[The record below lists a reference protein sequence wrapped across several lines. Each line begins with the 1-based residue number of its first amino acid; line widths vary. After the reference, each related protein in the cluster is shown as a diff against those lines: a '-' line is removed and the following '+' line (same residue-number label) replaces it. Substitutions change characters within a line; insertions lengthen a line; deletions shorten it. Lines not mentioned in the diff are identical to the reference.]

1 MMNNKIKINK
11 KELLSALKKDLQ
23 AASTFR
29 EDEDIKIAKR
39 VSEYQGKPYG
49 NEQKGKSAIVSLDIK
64 RQSEWAHAALVDPF
78 VGTTDVIKCT
88 PVTWEDREAARQ
100 NELLLNTQFC
110 RQFDRYN
117 FMTTAIKVLD
127 IEATCVVQT
136 GWEYD
141 DEKIEVEREI
151 VEVDALTGEEYI
163 IIEKIEETKV
173 LTNRPTAIV
182 RRNEDV
188 YVDPTCMGDHDK
200 MQFVIVRYETDL
212 STLRQD
218 GRYKNLDTIQVGSE
232 DANSHDDYETKYGK
246 ISSFTFEDNP
256 RKKMVM
262 YEYWGNYDIND
273 DGIAEPI
280 VCAWVGSTVIRLEL
294 NPYPDKKPPFII
306 VPFNKIPFE
315 IYGESNADL
324 ISDNQK
330 IKTAI
335 TRGIIDNM
343 NQSNNGMIGIKKGS
357 LDPGNREK
365 FMKGKPFEFNGSPSD
380 FWQGS
385 FNNIPGSAFDM
396 LALMN
401 NEIES
406 ITGIKSFSGGI
417 TGSSLGNMLDI
428 TTDIPMID
436 GSFKKLADIVDGD
449 VLIGS
454 NGEGTTVLKAHDIKL
469 PKVAYDMVFGNGS
482 VVKSGGEH
490 LWTVKVEG
498 GSHKLREWT
507 TMDADEVYKYVSLGK
522 RVVVPAIKEVRSGT
536 PTGNSIDPYV
546 LGFWLGDGMSHS
558 ARITTADLE
567 IVTFFNEAG
576 YDCVEVKDSSKTGKA
591 KMYDVY
597 KTGHLPQRDP
607 KTGQYISTGSLHSE
621 LRDLGVF
628 ARYGGEKHIP
638 EEYFTATYDEKLELI
653 RGLMDSDGFAHS
665 GAFVQFA
672 QGECRLKN
680 DFIRLIESIGLK
692 ASVIRRDKNVRNK
705 QKLDLHARTDCKLI
719 LATKDSYEIGFT
731 PWSNPFKLTRKAT
744 KWKLPRRQ
752 TVAISS
758 MTIVDKVP
766 MRCLTVD
773 SEDKLFAVTD
783 KYTLTHNTATGA
795 RGALDATSTRRLNI
809 VRNIAENLVK
819 PLMRKWMAYNAEFLE
834 ESEVVRITNEEF
846 VEVRRDDLAGKIDI
860 DITVSTQE
868 DNAARAQELG
878 FLLQTLGSSLPF
890 DMTRMIMAEIAK
902 LSKLPTLE
910 KSILE
915 YKQEPDPVQQKMQEL
930 QLAKLEAEIQRLKAD
945 AMHKI
950 ASSQENEADKE
961 EKMAQAQ
968 LKRAQAR
975 KAESEADMVDLNFMK
990 ADEQIDEQNALEKE
1004 LMKFEMEMER
1014 KQFDALH
1021 QLNIID
1027 KQISHGSKNEQ
1038 IGVGK

>member
-29 EDEDIKIAKR
+29 EDEDIKIARR

-78 VGTTDVIKCT
+78 VGAADVIKCT

-117 FMTTAIKVLD
+117 FMTNAIKVLD
-127 IEATCVVQT
+127 MEATCVIQT
-136 GWEYD
+136 GWEYE
-141 DEKIEVEREI
+141 DEQVEVEREI
-151 VEVDALTGEEYI
+151 VEVDEITGEEYI
-163 IIEKIEETKV
+163 AIESIEETKV
-173 LTNRPTAIV
+173 LTNRPTAVV

-212 STLRQD
+212 STLKQD
-218 GRYKNLDTIQVGSE
+218 GRYKNLDKIQVGSE
-232 DANSHDDYETKYGK
+232 DANSHDDYETKYSK

-315 IYGESNADL
+315 IHGESNADL

-343 NQSNNGMIGIKKGS
+343 NQSNNGMIGIKKGA

-365 FMKGKPFEFNGSPSD
+365 FMKGKPFEFNGSPND

-417 TGSSLGNMLDI
+417 TGSSLG
-428 TTDIPMID
+428 
-436 GSFKKLADIVDGD
+436 G
-449 VLIGS
+449 
-454 NGEGTTVLKAHDIKL
+454 
-469 PKVAYDMVFGNGS
+469 
-482 VVKSGGEH
+482 
-490 LWTVKVEG
+490 
-498 GSHKLREWT
+498 
-507 TMDADEVYKYVSLGK
+507 
-522 RVVVPAIKEVRSGT
+522 
-536 PTGNSIDPYV
+536 
-546 LGFWLGDGMSHS
+546 
-558 ARITTADLE
+558 
-567 IVTFFNEAG
+567 
-576 YDCVEVKDSSKTGKA
+576 
-591 KMYDVY
+591 
-597 KTGHLPQRDP
+597 
-607 KTGQYISTGSLHSE
+607 
-621 LRDLGVF
+621 
-628 ARYGGEKHIP
+628 
-638 EEYFTATYDEKLELI
+638 
-653 RGLMDSDGFAHS
+653 
-665 GAFVQFA
+665 
-672 QGECRLKN
+672 
-680 DFIRLIESIGLK
+680 
-692 ASVIRRDKNVRNK
+692 
-705 QKLDLHARTDCKLI
+705 
-719 LATKDSYEIGFT
+719 
-731 PWSNPFKLTRKAT
+731 
-744 KWKLPRRQ
+744 
-752 TVAISS
+752 
-758 MTIVDKVP
+758 
-766 MRCLTVD
+766 
-773 SEDKLFAVTD
+773 
-783 KYTLTHNTATGA
+783 TATGA

-819 PLMRKWMAYNAEFLE
+819 PLMRKWMAYNSEFLE

-910 KSILE
+910 KQILE

-950 ASSQENEADKE
+950 ASSQENEADRE
-961 EKMAQAQ
+961 EKMAQAM

-975 KAESEADMVDLNFMK
+975 KAESEADMLDITYVK
-990 ADEQIDEQNALEKE
+990 TDEQIDEQTALEKE
-1004 LMKFEMEMER
+1004 LLKFEMEMER

-1021 QLNIID
+1021 QLNVID
-1027 KQISHGSKNEQ
+1027 RQIAHGSKNEQ
-1038 IGVGK
+1038 IGVGR

>member
-29 EDEDIKIAKR
+29 EDEDIKIARR

-78 VGTTDVIKCT
+78 VGATDVIKCT

-117 FMTTAIKVLD
+117 FMTNAIKVLD
-127 IEATCVVQT
+127 MEATCVIQT
-136 GWEYD
+136 GWEYE
-141 DEKIEVEREI
+141 DEKIMVDREV
-151 VEVDALTGEEYI
+151 VAVDEYTGEEYI
-163 IIEKIEETKV
+163 AIEKIEETKV
-173 LTNRPTAIV
+173 LTNRPTAVV

-212 STLRQD
+212 STLKQD
-218 GRYKNLDTIQVGSE
+218 GRYKNLDKIQVGSE
-232 DANSHDDYETKYGK
+232 DANSHDDYETKYSK
-246 ISSFTFEDNP
+246 VSSFTFEDNP

-343 NQSNNGMIGIKKGS
+343 NQSNNGMIGIKKGA

-365 FMKGKPFEFNGSPSD
+365 FMKGKPFEFNGSPND

-417 TGSSLGNMLDI
+417 TGSSLG
-428 TTDIPMID
+428 
-436 GSFKKLADIVDGD
+436 G
-449 VLIGS
+449 
-454 NGEGTTVLKAHDIKL
+454 
-469 PKVAYDMVFGNGS
+469 
-482 VVKSGGEH
+482 
-490 LWTVKVEG
+490 
-498 GSHKLREWT
+498 
-507 TMDADEVYKYVSLGK
+507 
-522 RVVVPAIKEVRSGT
+522 
-536 PTGNSIDPYV
+536 
-546 LGFWLGDGMSHS
+546 
-558 ARITTADLE
+558 
-567 IVTFFNEAG
+567 
-576 YDCVEVKDSSKTGKA
+576 
-591 KMYDVY
+591 
-597 KTGHLPQRDP
+597 
-607 KTGQYISTGSLHSE
+607 
-621 LRDLGVF
+621 
-628 ARYGGEKHIP
+628 
-638 EEYFTATYDEKLELI
+638 
-653 RGLMDSDGFAHS
+653 
-665 GAFVQFA
+665 
-672 QGECRLKN
+672 
-680 DFIRLIESIGLK
+680 
-692 ASVIRRDKNVRNK
+692 
-705 QKLDLHARTDCKLI
+705 
-719 LATKDSYEIGFT
+719 
-731 PWSNPFKLTRKAT
+731 
-744 KWKLPRRQ
+744 
-752 TVAISS
+752 
-758 MTIVDKVP
+758 
-766 MRCLTVD
+766 
-773 SEDKLFAVTD
+773 
-783 KYTLTHNTATGA
+783 TATGA

-819 PLMRKWMAYNAEFLE
+819 PLMRKWMAYNSEFLE

-878 FLLQTLGSSLPF
+878 FLLQTLGSALPF

-915 YKQEPDPVQQKMQEL
+915 YKQEPDPIQQKMQEL
-930 QLAKLEAEIQRLKAD
+930 ELAKLEAEIQRLKAD

-950 ASSQENEADKE
+950 ASSQENEADRE

-990 ADEQIDEQNALEKE
+990 ADEQIDEQNAVEKE

-1021 QLNIID
+1021 QLRVI
-1027 KQISHGSKNEQ
+1027 NEQ
-1038 IGVGK
+1038 VKAKDKNIGVGK

>member
-29 EDEDIKIAKR
+29 EDEDIKIARR
-39 VSEYQGKPYG
+39 VAEYQGKPYG
-49 NEQKGKSAIVSLDIK
+49 NEQKGKAAIVSLDIK

-78 VGTTDVIKCT
+78 VGASDVIKCT

-117 FMTTAIKVLD
+117 FMTNAIKVLD
-127 IEATCVVQT
+127 MEATCVIQT
-136 GWEYD
+136 GWEYE
-141 DEKIEVEREI
+141 DEQVEVEREI
-151 VEVDALTGEEYI
+151 VEVDEFTGEEYI
-163 IIEKIEETKV
+163 AIDSIEETKV
-173 LTNRPTAIV
+173 LTNRPTAVV

-212 STLRQD
+212 STLKQD
-218 GRYKNLDTIQVGSE
+218 GRYKNLDKIQVGSE
-232 DANSHDDYETKYGK
+232 DANSHEDYETKYSK
-246 ISSFTFEDNP
+246 VSSFTFEDNP

-280 VCAWVGSTVIRLEL
+280 VCAWVGTTVIRLEL

-343 NQSNNGMIGIKKGS
+343 NQSNNGMIGIKKGA

-365 FMKGKPFEFNGSPSD
+365 FMKGKPFEFNGSPND

-417 TGSSLGNMLDI
+417 TGTSLG
-428 TTDIPMID
+428 
-436 GSFKKLADIVDGD
+436 G
-449 VLIGS
+449 
-454 NGEGTTVLKAHDIKL
+454 
-469 PKVAYDMVFGNGS
+469 
-482 VVKSGGEH
+482 
-490 LWTVKVEG
+490 
-498 GSHKLREWT
+498 
-507 TMDADEVYKYVSLGK
+507 
-522 RVVVPAIKEVRSGT
+522 
-536 PTGNSIDPYV
+536 
-546 LGFWLGDGMSHS
+546 
-558 ARITTADLE
+558 
-567 IVTFFNEAG
+567 
-576 YDCVEVKDSSKTGKA
+576 
-591 KMYDVY
+591 
-597 KTGHLPQRDP
+597 
-607 KTGQYISTGSLHSE
+607 
-621 LRDLGVF
+621 
-628 ARYGGEKHIP
+628 
-638 EEYFTATYDEKLELI
+638 
-653 RGLMDSDGFAHS
+653 
-665 GAFVQFA
+665 
-672 QGECRLKN
+672 
-680 DFIRLIESIGLK
+680 
-692 ASVIRRDKNVRNK
+692 
-705 QKLDLHARTDCKLI
+705 
-719 LATKDSYEIGFT
+719 
-731 PWSNPFKLTRKAT
+731 
-744 KWKLPRRQ
+744 
-752 TVAISS
+752 
-758 MTIVDKVP
+758 
-766 MRCLTVD
+766 
-773 SEDKLFAVTD
+773 
-783 KYTLTHNTATGA
+783 TATGA

-819 PLMRKWMAYNAEFLE
+819 PLMRKWMAYNSEFLE

-910 KSILE
+910 KQILE
-915 YKQEPDPVQQKMQEL
+915 FKQEPDPVQQKMQEL

-945 AMHKI
+945 AMNKI

-961 EKMAQAQ
+961 EKMAQAM

-975 KAESEADMVDLNFMK
+975 KAESEADMLDITYVK
-990 ADEQIDEQNALEKE
+990 TDEQVDEQTALEKE
-1004 LMKFEMEMER
+1004 LLKFEMEMER

-1021 QLNIID
+1021 QLNVID
-1027 KQISHGSKNEQ
+1027 RQIAHGSKNEQ

>member
-29 EDEDIKIAKR
+29 EDEDIKIARR
-39 VSEYQGKPYG
+39 VAEYQGKPYG
-49 NEQKGKSAIVSLDIK
+49 NEQKGKAAIVSLDIK

-78 VGTTDVIKCT
+78 VGAIDVIKCT

-117 FMTTAIKVLD
+117 FMTNAIKVLD
-127 IEATCVVQT
+127 MEATCVIQT
-136 GWEYD
+136 GWEYE
-141 DEKIEVEREI
+141 DEQVEVEREI
-151 VEVDALTGEEYI
+151 VEVDEITGEEYI
-163 IIEKIEETKV
+163 AIDMVEETKV
-173 LTNRPTAIV
+173 LTNRPTAVV

-212 STLRQD
+212 STLKQD
-218 GRYKNLDTIQVGSE
+218 GRYKNLDKIQVGSE
-232 DANSHDDYETKYGK
+232 DANSHEDYETKYSK

-294 NPYPDKKPPFII
+294 NPYPDKKPPFIV

-343 NQSNNGMIGIKKGS
+343 NQSNNGMIGIKKGA

-365 FMKGKPFEFNGSPSD
+365 FMKGKPFEFNGSPND

-417 TGSSLGNMLDI
+417 TGSSLGL
-428 TTDIPMID
+428 
-436 GSFKKLADIVDGD
+436 
-449 VLIGS
+449 
-454 NGEGTTVLKAHDIKL
+454 
-469 PKVAYDMVFGNGS
+469 
-482 VVKSGGEH
+482 
-490 LWTVKVEG
+490 
-498 GSHKLREWT
+498 
-507 TMDADEVYKYVSLGK
+507 
-522 RVVVPAIKEVRSGT
+522 
-536 PTGNSIDPYV
+536 
-546 LGFWLGDGMSHS
+546 
-558 ARITTADLE
+558 
-567 IVTFFNEAG
+567 
-576 YDCVEVKDSSKTGKA
+576 
-591 KMYDVY
+591 
-597 KTGHLPQRDP
+597 
-607 KTGQYISTGSLHSE
+607 
-621 LRDLGVF
+621 
-628 ARYGGEKHIP
+628 
-638 EEYFTATYDEKLELI
+638 
-653 RGLMDSDGFAHS
+653 
-665 GAFVQFA
+665 
-672 QGECRLKN
+672 
-680 DFIRLIESIGLK
+680 
-692 ASVIRRDKNVRNK
+692 
-705 QKLDLHARTDCKLI
+705 
-719 LATKDSYEIGFT
+719 
-731 PWSNPFKLTRKAT
+731 
-744 KWKLPRRQ
+744 
-752 TVAISS
+752 
-758 MTIVDKVP
+758 
-766 MRCLTVD
+766 
-773 SEDKLFAVTD
+773 
-783 KYTLTHNTATGA
+783 TATGA
-795 RGALDATSTRRLNI
+795 RGALDASSTRRLNI

-819 PLMRKWMAYNAEFLE
+819 PLMRKWMAYNSEFLE

-910 KSILE
+910 KQILE

-930 QLAKLEAEIQRLKAD
+930 QVAKLEAEIQRLKAD
-945 AMHKI
+945 AMNKI
-950 ASSQENEADKE
+950 ASSQENEADRE
-961 EKMAQAQ
+961 EKMAQAL

-975 KAESEADMVDLNFMK
+975 KAESEADMVDLTYVK
-990 ADEQIDEQNALEKE
+990 TDEQIDEQTALEKD

-1021 QLNIID
+1021 QLNVID
-1027 KQISHGSKNEQ
+1027 RQVRAKDTN

>member
-1 MMNNKIKINK
+1 MNNKIKINK

-29 EDEDIKIAKR
+29 EDEDIKIARR

-78 VGTTDVIKCT
+78 VGATDVIKCT

-117 FMTTAIKVLD
+117 FMTNAIKVLD
-127 IEATCVVQT
+127 MEATCVIQT
-136 GWEYD
+136 GWEYE
-141 DEKIEVEREI
+141 DEKIMVDREV
-151 VEVDALTGEEYI
+151 VAVDEYTGEEYI
-163 IIEKIEETKV
+163 AIEKIEETKV
-173 LTNRPTAIV
+173 LTNRPTAVV

-212 STLRQD
+212 STLKQD
-218 GRYKNLDTIQVGSE
+218 GRYKNLDKIQVGSE
-232 DANSHDDYETKYGK
+232 DANSHDDYETKYSK
-246 ISSFTFEDNP
+246 VSSFTFEDNP

-343 NQSNNGMIGIKKGS
+343 NQSNNGMIGIKKGA

-365 FMKGKPFEFNGSPSD
+365 FMKGKPFEFNGSPND

-417 TGSSLGNMLDI
+417 TGSSLG
-428 TTDIPMID
+428 
-436 GSFKKLADIVDGD
+436 G
-449 VLIGS
+449 
-454 NGEGTTVLKAHDIKL
+454 
-469 PKVAYDMVFGNGS
+469 
-482 VVKSGGEH
+482 
-490 LWTVKVEG
+490 
-498 GSHKLREWT
+498 
-507 TMDADEVYKYVSLGK
+507 
-522 RVVVPAIKEVRSGT
+522 
-536 PTGNSIDPYV
+536 
-546 LGFWLGDGMSHS
+546 
-558 ARITTADLE
+558 
-567 IVTFFNEAG
+567 
-576 YDCVEVKDSSKTGKA
+576 
-591 KMYDVY
+591 
-597 KTGHLPQRDP
+597 
-607 KTGQYISTGSLHSE
+607 
-621 LRDLGVF
+621 
-628 ARYGGEKHIP
+628 
-638 EEYFTATYDEKLELI
+638 
-653 RGLMDSDGFAHS
+653 
-665 GAFVQFA
+665 
-672 QGECRLKN
+672 
-680 DFIRLIESIGLK
+680 
-692 ASVIRRDKNVRNK
+692 
-705 QKLDLHARTDCKLI
+705 
-719 LATKDSYEIGFT
+719 
-731 PWSNPFKLTRKAT
+731 
-744 KWKLPRRQ
+744 
-752 TVAISS
+752 
-758 MTIVDKVP
+758 
-766 MRCLTVD
+766 
-773 SEDKLFAVTD
+773 
-783 KYTLTHNTATGA
+783 TATGA

-819 PLMRKWMAYNAEFLE
+819 PLMRKWMAYNSEFLE

-878 FLLQTLGSSLPF
+878 FLLQTLGSALPF

-915 YKQEPDPVQQKMQEL
+915 YKQEPDPIQQKMKEL
-930 QLAKLEAEIQRLKAD
+930 ELAKLEAEIQRLKAD

-950 ASSQENEADKE
+950 ASSQENEADRE

-975 KAESEADMVDLNFMK
+975 KAESEADMVDITYLKNDAGIPHK
-990 ADEQIDEQNALEKE
+990 ERLELEKLKHE
-1004 LMKFEMEMER
+1004 
-1014 KQFDALH
+1014 A
-1021 QLNIID
+1021 NI
-1027 KQISHGSKNEQ
+1027 EQ
-1038 IGVGK
+1038 MLLQVASNDTNIGVR

>member
-127 IEATCVVQT
+127 MEATCVVQT

-173 LTNRPTAIV
+173 LTNRPTALV

-417 TGSSLGNMLDI
+417 TGSSLG
-428 TTDIPMID
+428 
-436 GSFKKLADIVDGD
+436 G
-449 VLIGS
+449 
-454 NGEGTTVLKAHDIKL
+454 
-469 PKVAYDMVFGNGS
+469 
-482 VVKSGGEH
+482 
-490 LWTVKVEG
+490 
-498 GSHKLREWT
+498 
-507 TMDADEVYKYVSLGK
+507 
-522 RVVVPAIKEVRSGT
+522 
-536 PTGNSIDPYV
+536 
-546 LGFWLGDGMSHS
+546 
-558 ARITTADLE
+558 
-567 IVTFFNEAG
+567 
-576 YDCVEVKDSSKTGKA
+576 
-591 KMYDVY
+591 
-597 KTGHLPQRDP
+597 
-607 KTGQYISTGSLHSE
+607 
-621 LRDLGVF
+621 
-628 ARYGGEKHIP
+628 
-638 EEYFTATYDEKLELI
+638 
-653 RGLMDSDGFAHS
+653 
-665 GAFVQFA
+665 
-672 QGECRLKN
+672 
-680 DFIRLIESIGLK
+680 
-692 ASVIRRDKNVRNK
+692 
-705 QKLDLHARTDCKLI
+705 
-719 LATKDSYEIGFT
+719 
-731 PWSNPFKLTRKAT
+731 
-744 KWKLPRRQ
+744 
-752 TVAISS
+752 
-758 MTIVDKVP
+758 
-766 MRCLTVD
+766 
-773 SEDKLFAVTD
+773 
-783 KYTLTHNTATGA
+783 TATGA

-950 ASSQENEADKE
+950 ASSQENEADRE

-1027 KQISHGSKNEQ
+1027 KQVRAKDTN

>member
-127 IEATCVVQT
+127 MEATCVVQT

-417 TGSSLGNMLDI
+417 TGSSLG
-428 TTDIPMID
+428 
-436 GSFKKLADIVDGD
+436 G
-449 VLIGS
+449 
-454 NGEGTTVLKAHDIKL
+454 
-469 PKVAYDMVFGNGS
+469 
-482 VVKSGGEH
+482 
-490 LWTVKVEG
+490 
-498 GSHKLREWT
+498 
-507 TMDADEVYKYVSLGK
+507 
-522 RVVVPAIKEVRSGT
+522 
-536 PTGNSIDPYV
+536 
-546 LGFWLGDGMSHS
+546 
-558 ARITTADLE
+558 
-567 IVTFFNEAG
+567 
-576 YDCVEVKDSSKTGKA
+576 
-591 KMYDVY
+591 
-597 KTGHLPQRDP
+597 
-607 KTGQYISTGSLHSE
+607 
-621 LRDLGVF
+621 
-628 ARYGGEKHIP
+628 
-638 EEYFTATYDEKLELI
+638 
-653 RGLMDSDGFAHS
+653 
-665 GAFVQFA
+665 
-672 QGECRLKN
+672 
-680 DFIRLIESIGLK
+680 
-692 ASVIRRDKNVRNK
+692 
-705 QKLDLHARTDCKLI
+705 
-719 LATKDSYEIGFT
+719 
-731 PWSNPFKLTRKAT
+731 
-744 KWKLPRRQ
+744 
-752 TVAISS
+752 
-758 MTIVDKVP
+758 
-766 MRCLTVD
+766 
-773 SEDKLFAVTD
+773 
-783 KYTLTHNTATGA
+783 TATGA

-1027 KQISHGSKNEQ
+1027 KQVRAKDTN

>member
-1 MMNNKIKINK
+1 MNNKIKINK

-29 EDEDIKIAKR
+29 EDEDIKIARR

-78 VGTTDVIKCT
+78 VGATDVIKCT

-117 FMTTAIKVLD
+117 FMTNAIKVLD
-127 IEATCVVQT
+127 MEATCVIQT
-136 GWEYD
+136 GWEYE
-141 DEKIEVEREI
+141 DEKIMVDREV
-151 VEVDALTGEEYI
+151 VAVDEDTGEEYI
-163 IIEKIEETKV
+163 AIEKIEETKV
-173 LTNRPTAIV
+173 LTNRPTAVV

-212 STLRQD
+212 STLKQD
-218 GRYKNLDTIQVGSE
+218 GRYKNLDKIQVGSE
-232 DANSHDDYETKYGK
+232 DANSHDDYETKYSK
-246 ISSFTFEDNP
+246 VSSFTFEDNP

-343 NQSNNGMIGIKKGS
+343 NQSNNGMIGIKKGA

-365 FMKGKPFEFNGSPSD
+365 FMKGKPFEFNGSPND

-417 TGSSLGNMLDI
+417 TGSSLG
-428 TTDIPMID
+428 
-436 GSFKKLADIVDGD
+436 G
-449 VLIGS
+449 
-454 NGEGTTVLKAHDIKL
+454 
-469 PKVAYDMVFGNGS
+469 
-482 VVKSGGEH
+482 
-490 LWTVKVEG
+490 
-498 GSHKLREWT
+498 
-507 TMDADEVYKYVSLGK
+507 
-522 RVVVPAIKEVRSGT
+522 
-536 PTGNSIDPYV
+536 
-546 LGFWLGDGMSHS
+546 
-558 ARITTADLE
+558 
-567 IVTFFNEAG
+567 
-576 YDCVEVKDSSKTGKA
+576 
-591 KMYDVY
+591 
-597 KTGHLPQRDP
+597 
-607 KTGQYISTGSLHSE
+607 
-621 LRDLGVF
+621 
-628 ARYGGEKHIP
+628 
-638 EEYFTATYDEKLELI
+638 
-653 RGLMDSDGFAHS
+653 
-665 GAFVQFA
+665 
-672 QGECRLKN
+672 
-680 DFIRLIESIGLK
+680 
-692 ASVIRRDKNVRNK
+692 
-705 QKLDLHARTDCKLI
+705 
-719 LATKDSYEIGFT
+719 
-731 PWSNPFKLTRKAT
+731 
-744 KWKLPRRQ
+744 
-752 TVAISS
+752 
-758 MTIVDKVP
+758 
-766 MRCLTVD
+766 
-773 SEDKLFAVTD
+773 
-783 KYTLTHNTATGA
+783 TATGA

-819 PLMRKWMAYNAEFLE
+819 PLMRKWMAYNSEFLE

-878 FLLQTLGSSLPF
+878 FLLQTLGSALPF

-915 YKQEPDPVQQKMQEL
+915 YKQEPDPIQQKMQEL
-930 QLAKLEAEIQRLKAD
+930 ELAKLEAEIQRLKAD

-950 ASSQENEADKE
+950 ASSQENEADRE

-990 ADEQIDEQNALEKE
+990 ADEQIDEQNAVEKE

-1021 QLNIID
+1021 QLRVI
-1027 KQISHGSKNEQ
+1027 NEQ
-1038 IGVGK
+1038 VKAKDKNIGVGK

>member
-29 EDEDIKIAKR
+29 EDEDIKIARR

-78 VGTTDVIKCT
+78 VGATDVIKCT

-117 FMTTAIKVLD
+117 FMTNAIKVLD
-127 IEATCVVQT
+127 MEATCVIQT
-136 GWEYD
+136 GWEYE
-141 DEKIEVEREI
+141 DEQVEVDREI
-151 VEVDALTGEEYI
+151 VEVDEITGEEYI
-163 IIEKIEETKV
+163 AIENIEETKV
-173 LTNRPTAIV
+173 LTNRPTAVV

-212 STLRQD
+212 STLKQD
-218 GRYKNLDTIQVGSE
+218 GRYKNLDKIQVGSE
-232 DANSHDDYETKYGK
+232 DANSHDDYETKYSK

-343 NQSNNGMIGIKKGS
+343 NQSNNGMIGIKKGA

-365 FMKGKPFEFNGSPSD
+365 FMKGKPFEFNGSPND

-417 TGSSLGNMLDI
+417 TGSALG
-428 TTDIPMID
+428 
-436 GSFKKLADIVDGD
+436 G
-449 VLIGS
+449 
-454 NGEGTTVLKAHDIKL
+454 
-469 PKVAYDMVFGNGS
+469 
-482 VVKSGGEH
+482 
-490 LWTVKVEG
+490 
-498 GSHKLREWT
+498 
-507 TMDADEVYKYVSLGK
+507 
-522 RVVVPAIKEVRSGT
+522 
-536 PTGNSIDPYV
+536 
-546 LGFWLGDGMSHS
+546 
-558 ARITTADLE
+558 
-567 IVTFFNEAG
+567 
-576 YDCVEVKDSSKTGKA
+576 
-591 KMYDVY
+591 
-597 KTGHLPQRDP
+597 
-607 KTGQYISTGSLHSE
+607 
-621 LRDLGVF
+621 
-628 ARYGGEKHIP
+628 
-638 EEYFTATYDEKLELI
+638 
-653 RGLMDSDGFAHS
+653 
-665 GAFVQFA
+665 
-672 QGECRLKN
+672 
-680 DFIRLIESIGLK
+680 
-692 ASVIRRDKNVRNK
+692 
-705 QKLDLHARTDCKLI
+705 
-719 LATKDSYEIGFT
+719 
-731 PWSNPFKLTRKAT
+731 
-744 KWKLPRRQ
+744 
-752 TVAISS
+752 
-758 MTIVDKVP
+758 
-766 MRCLTVD
+766 
-773 SEDKLFAVTD
+773 
-783 KYTLTHNTATGA
+783 TATGA

-819 PLMRKWMAYNAEFLE
+819 PLMRKWMAYNSEFLE

-890 DMTRMIMAEIAK
+890 DMTRMIMSEIAK

-910 KSILE
+910 KQILE

-950 ASSQENEADKE
+950 ASSQENEADRE
-961 EKMAQAQ
+961 EKMAQAM

-975 KAESEADMVDLNFMK
+975 KAESEADMLDITYVK
-990 ADEQIDEQNALEKE
+990 TDEQIDEQTALEKD
-1004 LMKFEMEMER
+1004 LLKFEMEMER

-1027 KQISHGSKNEQ
+1027 KQIRAKDTN

>member
-29 EDEDIKIAKR
+29 EDEDIKIARR
-39 VSEYQGKPYG
+39 VAEYQGKPYG
-49 NEQKGKSAIVSLDIK
+49 NEQKGKAAIVSLDIK

-78 VGTTDVIKCT
+78 VGTSDVIKCT

-117 FMTTAIKVLD
+117 FMTNAIKVLD
-127 IEATCVVQT
+127 MEATCVVQT
-136 GWEYD
+136 GWEYE
-141 DEKIEVEREI
+141 DEQVEVEREI
-151 VEVDALTGEEYI
+151 VEVDEFTGEEYI
-163 IIEKIEETKV
+163 AIEKVEETRV
-173 LTNRPTAIV
+173 LTNRPTAVV

-218 GRYKNLDTIQVGSE
+218 GRYKNLDKIQVGTE
-232 DANSHDDYETKYGK
+232 DANSHEDYETKYSK

-294 NPYPDKKPPFII
+294 NPYPDKKPPFIV

-343 NQSNNGMIGIKKGS
+343 NQSNNGMIGIKKGA

-365 FMKGKPFEFNGSPSD
+365 FMKGKPFEFNGSPND

-417 TGSSLGNMLDI
+417 TGSSLG
-428 TTDIPMID
+428 
-436 GSFKKLADIVDGD
+436 S
-449 VLIGS
+449 
-454 NGEGTTVLKAHDIKL
+454 
-469 PKVAYDMVFGNGS
+469 
-482 VVKSGGEH
+482 
-490 LWTVKVEG
+490 
-498 GSHKLREWT
+498 
-507 TMDADEVYKYVSLGK
+507 
-522 RVVVPAIKEVRSGT
+522 
-536 PTGNSIDPYV
+536 
-546 LGFWLGDGMSHS
+546 
-558 ARITTADLE
+558 
-567 IVTFFNEAG
+567 
-576 YDCVEVKDSSKTGKA
+576 
-591 KMYDVY
+591 
-597 KTGHLPQRDP
+597 
-607 KTGQYISTGSLHSE
+607 
-621 LRDLGVF
+621 
-628 ARYGGEKHIP
+628 
-638 EEYFTATYDEKLELI
+638 
-653 RGLMDSDGFAHS
+653 
-665 GAFVQFA
+665 
-672 QGECRLKN
+672 
-680 DFIRLIESIGLK
+680 
-692 ASVIRRDKNVRNK
+692 
-705 QKLDLHARTDCKLI
+705 
-719 LATKDSYEIGFT
+719 
-731 PWSNPFKLTRKAT
+731 
-744 KWKLPRRQ
+744 
-752 TVAISS
+752 
-758 MTIVDKVP
+758 
-766 MRCLTVD
+766 
-773 SEDKLFAVTD
+773 
-783 KYTLTHNTATGA
+783 TATGA
-795 RGALDATSTRRLNI
+795 RGALDASSTRRLNI

-819 PLMRKWMAYNAEFLE
+819 PLMRKWIAYNSEFLE

-910 KSILE
+910 KQILE
-915 YKQEPDPVQQKMQEL
+915 FKQEPDPVQQKMQEL

-945 AMHKI
+945 AMNKI
-950 ASSQENEADKE
+950 ASSHENEADKE
-961 EKMAQAQ
+961 EKMAQAM

-975 KAESEADMVDLNFMK
+975 KAESEADMLDITYVKNDAGIPHQERL
-990 ADEQIDEQNALEKE
+990 ELEKLKHE
-1004 LMKFEMEMER
+1004 
-1014 KQFDALH
+1014 A
-1021 QLNIID
+1021 NI
-1027 KQISHGSKNEQ
+1027 EQ
-1038 IGVGK
+1038 MLVQVANNDTNIGVR

>member
-29 EDEDIKIAKR
+29 EDEDIKIARR

-78 VGTTDVIKCT
+78 VGASDVIKCT

-127 IEATCVVQT
+127 MEATCVIQT
-136 GWEYD
+136 GWEYE
-141 DEKIEVEREI
+141 DEQVEVEREI
-151 VEVDALTGEEYI
+151 VEVDEITGEEYI
-163 IIEKIEETKV
+163 AIESIEETKV
-173 LTNRPTAIV
+173 LTNRPTAVV

-212 STLRQD
+212 STLKQD
-218 GRYKNLDTIQVGSE
+218 GRYKNLDKIQVGSE
-232 DANSHDDYETKYGK
+232 DANSHDDYETKYSK

-343 NQSNNGMIGIKKGS
+343 NQSNNGMIGIKKGA

-365 FMKGKPFEFNGSPSD
+365 FMKGKPFEFNGSPND

-428 TTDIPMID
+428 NTDVPMAD
-436 GSFKKLADIVDGD
+436 GSFKKLAHINDGD
-449 VLIGS
+449 LLVGS
-454 NGEGTTVLKAHDIKL
+454 DGKATKVLKAHDIKF
-469 PKVAYDMVFGNGS
+469 PKVAYDMHFDNGS

-490 LWTVKVEG
+490 LWTVKVYSS
-498 GSHKLREWT
+498 SHKLREWT
-507 TMDADEVYKYVSLGK
+507 TMSADEVYRYVQKGK
-522 RVVVPAIKEVRSGT
+522 RVTIPRIKEIHTGV
-536 PTGNSIDPYV
+536 PTGNKIDPYV
-546 LGFWLGDGMSHS
+546 LGFWLGDGNRHS
-558 ARITTADLE
+558 ARITTMDSEVLD
-567 IVTFFNEAG
+567 FFAKAG
-576 YDCVEVKDSSKTGKA
+576 YTCVPVLDSSKCGKA
-591 KMYDVY
+591 SMYDVY
-597 KTGHLPQRDP
+597 RTESNATRDD
-607 KTGQYISTGSLHSE
+607 KGCFASNNSLHTE
-621 LRDLGVF
+621 LRELGLH

-638 EEYFTATYDEKLELI
+638 EEYFTATYEEKMELI
-653 RGLMDSDGFAHS
+653 RGLMDSDGYAHS
-665 GAFVQFA
+665 GSFVQFA
-672 QGECRLKN
+672 QAEGRLKD

-692 ASVIRRDKNVRNK
+692 PSIIRRGKDERNK
-705 QKLDLHARTDCKLI
+705 QKLRRLNEGKSELLI

-731 PWSNPFKLTRKAT
+731 PWSVPFKLTRKVE
-744 KWKLPRRQ
+744 KWVKPKIE
-752 TVAISS
+752 TVTLKR
-758 MTIVDKVP
+758 MEIVDKVL

-783 KYTLTHNTATGA
+783 KFTLTHNTATGVTKVM
-795 RGALDATSTRRLNI
+795 DATSTRRLNI

-819 PLMRKWMAYNAEFLE
+819 PLMRKWMAYNSEFLE

-910 KSILE
+910 KQILE

-945 AMHKI
+945 AMNKI
-950 ASSQENEADKE
+950 ASSQENAADKE
-961 EKMAQAQ
+961 EKMAQAM

-975 KAESEADMVDLNFMK
+975 KAESEADMLDLTYVK
-990 ADEQIDEQNALEKE
+990 TDEQIDEQTALEKD
-1004 LMKFEMEMER
+1004 LLKFEMEMER

-1027 KQISHGSKNEQ
+1027 RQVRAKDTN

>member
-29 EDEDIKIAKR
+29 EDEDIKIARR

-78 VGTTDVIKCT
+78 VGATYVIKCT

-117 FMTTAIKVLD
+117 FMTNAIKVLD
-127 IEATCVVQT
+127 MEATCVIQT
-136 GWEYD
+136 GWEYE
-141 DEKIEVEREI
+141 DEQVEVEREI
-151 VEVDALTGEEYI
+151 VEVDEITGEEYI
-163 IIEKIEETKV
+163 AIENIEETKV
-173 LTNRPTAIV
+173 LTNRPTAVV

-212 STLRQD
+212 STLKQD
-218 GRYKNLDTIQVGSE
+218 GRYKNLDKIQVGSE
-232 DANSHDDYETKYGK
+232 DANSHDDYETKYSK

-343 NQSNNGMIGIKKGS
+343 NQSNNGMIGIKKGA

-365 FMKGKPFEFNGSPSD
+365 FMKGKPFEFNGSPND

-417 TGSSLGNMLDI
+417 TGSSLG
-428 TTDIPMID
+428 
-436 GSFKKLADIVDGD
+436 G
-449 VLIGS
+449 
-454 NGEGTTVLKAHDIKL
+454 
-469 PKVAYDMVFGNGS
+469 
-482 VVKSGGEH
+482 
-490 LWTVKVEG
+490 
-498 GSHKLREWT
+498 
-507 TMDADEVYKYVSLGK
+507 
-522 RVVVPAIKEVRSGT
+522 
-536 PTGNSIDPYV
+536 
-546 LGFWLGDGMSHS
+546 
-558 ARITTADLE
+558 
-567 IVTFFNEAG
+567 
-576 YDCVEVKDSSKTGKA
+576 
-591 KMYDVY
+591 
-597 KTGHLPQRDP
+597 
-607 KTGQYISTGSLHSE
+607 
-621 LRDLGVF
+621 
-628 ARYGGEKHIP
+628 
-638 EEYFTATYDEKLELI
+638 
-653 RGLMDSDGFAHS
+653 
-665 GAFVQFA
+665 
-672 QGECRLKN
+672 
-680 DFIRLIESIGLK
+680 
-692 ASVIRRDKNVRNK
+692 
-705 QKLDLHARTDCKLI
+705 
-719 LATKDSYEIGFT
+719 
-731 PWSNPFKLTRKAT
+731 
-744 KWKLPRRQ
+744 
-752 TVAISS
+752 
-758 MTIVDKVP
+758 
-766 MRCLTVD
+766 
-773 SEDKLFAVTD
+773 
-783 KYTLTHNTATGA
+783 TATGA

-819 PLMRKWMAYNAEFLE
+819 PLMRKWMAYNSEFLE

-910 KSILE
+910 KQILE

-945 AMHKI
+945 AMNKI
-950 ASSQENEADKE
+950 ASSQENDADRE
-961 EKMAQAQ
+961 EKMAQAM

-975 KAESEADMVDLNFMK
+975 KAESEADMLDITYIK
-990 ADEQIDEQNALEKE
+990 TDEQIDEQTALEKD
-1004 LMKFEMEMER
+1004 LLKFEMEMER

-1027 KQISHGSKNEQ
+1027 KQILAKDTN

>member
-127 IEATCVVQT
+127 MEATCVVQT

-151 VEVDALTGEEYI
+151 VDVDALTGEEYI

-218 GRYKNLDTIQVGSE
+218 GRYKNLDNIQVGSE

-417 TGSSLGNMLDI
+417 TGSSLG
-428 TTDIPMID
+428 
-436 GSFKKLADIVDGD
+436 G
-449 VLIGS
+449 
-454 NGEGTTVLKAHDIKL
+454 
-469 PKVAYDMVFGNGS
+469 
-482 VVKSGGEH
+482 
-490 LWTVKVEG
+490 
-498 GSHKLREWT
+498 
-507 TMDADEVYKYVSLGK
+507 
-522 RVVVPAIKEVRSGT
+522 
-536 PTGNSIDPYV
+536 
-546 LGFWLGDGMSHS
+546 
-558 ARITTADLE
+558 
-567 IVTFFNEAG
+567 
-576 YDCVEVKDSSKTGKA
+576 
-591 KMYDVY
+591 
-597 KTGHLPQRDP
+597 
-607 KTGQYISTGSLHSE
+607 
-621 LRDLGVF
+621 
-628 ARYGGEKHIP
+628 
-638 EEYFTATYDEKLELI
+638 
-653 RGLMDSDGFAHS
+653 
-665 GAFVQFA
+665 
-672 QGECRLKN
+672 
-680 DFIRLIESIGLK
+680 
-692 ASVIRRDKNVRNK
+692 
-705 QKLDLHARTDCKLI
+705 
-719 LATKDSYEIGFT
+719 
-731 PWSNPFKLTRKAT
+731 
-744 KWKLPRRQ
+744 
-752 TVAISS
+752 
-758 MTIVDKVP
+758 
-766 MRCLTVD
+766 
-773 SEDKLFAVTD
+773 
-783 KYTLTHNTATGA
+783 TATGV

-950 ASSQENEADKE
+950 ASSQENEADRE

-975 KAESEADMVDLNFMK
+975 KAESEADMVDLNYIK
-990 ADEQIDEQNALEKE
+990 ADEQIDEQTALEKE
-1004 LMKFEMEMER
+1004 LLKFEMEMER

>member
-29 EDEDIKIAKR
+29 EDEDIKIARR

-78 VGTTDVIKCT
+78 VGATDVIKCT

-117 FMTTAIKVLD
+117 FMTNAIKVLD
-127 IEATCVVQT
+127 MEATCVIQT
-136 GWEYD
+136 GWEYE
-141 DEKIEVEREI
+141 DEKIMVDREV
-151 VEVDALTGEEYI
+151 VAVDEYTGEEYI
-163 IIEKIEETKV
+163 AIEKIEETKV
-173 LTNRPTAIV
+173 LTNRPTAVV

-212 STLRQD
+212 STLKQD
-218 GRYKNLDTIQVGSE
+218 GRYKNLDKIQVGSE
-232 DANSHDDYETKYGK
+232 DANSHDDYETKYSK
-246 ISSFTFEDNP
+246 VSSFTFEDNP

-343 NQSNNGMIGIKKGS
+343 NQSNNGMIGIKKGA

-365 FMKGKPFEFNGSPSD
+365 FMKGKPFEFNGSPND

-417 TGSSLGNMLDI
+417 TGSSLG
-428 TTDIPMID
+428 
-436 GSFKKLADIVDGD
+436 G
-449 VLIGS
+449 
-454 NGEGTTVLKAHDIKL
+454 
-469 PKVAYDMVFGNGS
+469 
-482 VVKSGGEH
+482 
-490 LWTVKVEG
+490 
-498 GSHKLREWT
+498 
-507 TMDADEVYKYVSLGK
+507 
-522 RVVVPAIKEVRSGT
+522 
-536 PTGNSIDPYV
+536 
-546 LGFWLGDGMSHS
+546 
-558 ARITTADLE
+558 
-567 IVTFFNEAG
+567 
-576 YDCVEVKDSSKTGKA
+576 
-591 KMYDVY
+591 
-597 KTGHLPQRDP
+597 
-607 KTGQYISTGSLHSE
+607 
-621 LRDLGVF
+621 
-628 ARYGGEKHIP
+628 
-638 EEYFTATYDEKLELI
+638 
-653 RGLMDSDGFAHS
+653 
-665 GAFVQFA
+665 
-672 QGECRLKN
+672 
-680 DFIRLIESIGLK
+680 
-692 ASVIRRDKNVRNK
+692 
-705 QKLDLHARTDCKLI
+705 
-719 LATKDSYEIGFT
+719 
-731 PWSNPFKLTRKAT
+731 
-744 KWKLPRRQ
+744 
-752 TVAISS
+752 
-758 MTIVDKVP
+758 
-766 MRCLTVD
+766 
-773 SEDKLFAVTD
+773 
-783 KYTLTHNTATGA
+783 TATGA

-819 PLMRKWMAYNAEFLE
+819 PLMRKWMAYNSEFLE

-878 FLLQTLGSSLPF
+878 FLLQTLGSALPF

-915 YKQEPDPVQQKMQEL
+915 YKQEPDPIQQKMQEL
-930 QLAKLEAEIQRLKAD
+930 ELAKLEAEIQRLKAD
-945 AMHKI
+945 AMHKV
-950 ASSQENEADKE
+950 ASSQENEADRE

-990 ADEQIDEQNALEKE
+990 ADEQIDEQNAVEKE

-1021 QLNIID
+1021 QLRVI
-1027 KQISHGSKNEQ
+1027 NEQ
-1038 IGVGK
+1038 VKAKDKNIGVGK

>member
-29 EDEDIKIAKR
+29 EDEDIKIARR
-39 VSEYQGKPYG
+39 VAEYQGKPYG
-49 NEQKGKSAIVSLDIK
+49 NEQKGKAAIVSLDIK

-78 VGTTDVIKCT
+78 VGTSDVIKCT

-117 FMTTAIKVLD
+117 FMTNAIKVLD
-127 IEATCVVQT
+127 MEATCVIQT
-136 GWEYD
+136 GWEYE
-141 DEKIEVEREI
+141 DEQVEVEREI
-151 VEVDALTGEEYI
+151 VEVDEFTGEEYI
-163 IIEKIEETKV
+163 AIEKVEETRV
-173 LTNRPTAIV
+173 LTNRPTAVV

-218 GRYKNLDTIQVGSE
+218 GRYKNLDKIQVGSE
-232 DANSHDDYETKYGK
+232 DANSHEDYETKYSK

-294 NPYPDKKPPFII
+294 NPYPDKKPPFIV

-343 NQSNNGMIGIKKGS
+343 NQSNNGMIGIKKGA

-365 FMKGKPFEFNGSPSD
+365 FMKGKPFEFNGSPND

-417 TGSSLGNMLDI
+417 TGSSLGN
-428 TTDIPMID
+428 
-436 GSFKKLADIVDGD
+436 
-449 VLIGS
+449 
-454 NGEGTTVLKAHDIKL
+454 
-469 PKVAYDMVFGNGS
+469 
-482 VVKSGGEH
+482 
-490 LWTVKVEG
+490 
-498 GSHKLREWT
+498 
-507 TMDADEVYKYVSLGK
+507 
-522 RVVVPAIKEVRSGT
+522 
-536 PTGNSIDPYV
+536 
-546 LGFWLGDGMSHS
+546 
-558 ARITTADLE
+558 
-567 IVTFFNEAG
+567 
-576 YDCVEVKDSSKTGKA
+576 
-591 KMYDVY
+591 
-597 KTGHLPQRDP
+597 
-607 KTGQYISTGSLHSE
+607 
-621 LRDLGVF
+621 
-628 ARYGGEKHIP
+628 
-638 EEYFTATYDEKLELI
+638 
-653 RGLMDSDGFAHS
+653 
-665 GAFVQFA
+665 
-672 QGECRLKN
+672 
-680 DFIRLIESIGLK
+680 
-692 ASVIRRDKNVRNK
+692 
-705 QKLDLHARTDCKLI
+705 
-719 LATKDSYEIGFT
+719 
-731 PWSNPFKLTRKAT
+731 
-744 KWKLPRRQ
+744 
-752 TVAISS
+752 
-758 MTIVDKVP
+758 
-766 MRCLTVD
+766 
-773 SEDKLFAVTD
+773 
-783 KYTLTHNTATGA
+783 TATGA
-795 RGALDATSTRRLNI
+795 RGALDASSTRRLNI

-819 PLMRKWMAYNAEFLE
+819 PLMRKWIAYNSEFLE

-890 DMTRMIMAEIAK
+890 DITRMIMAEIAK

-910 KSILE
+910 KQILE
-915 YKQEPDPVQQKMQEL
+915 FKQEPDPVQQKMQEL

-945 AMHKI
+945 AMNKI
-950 ASSQENEADKE
+950 ASSQENEADRE
-961 EKMAQAQ
+961 EKMAQAM

-975 KAESEADMVDLNFMK
+975 KAESEADMVDITYLKND
-990 ADEQIDEQNALEKE
+990 AGIPHQERLELEKLKHE
-1004 LMKFEMEMER
+1004 
-1014 KQFDALH
+1014 A
-1021 QLNIID
+1021 NI
-1027 KQISHGSKNEQ
+1027 EQ
-1038 IGVGK
+1038 MLIQVANNDTNIGVR

>member
-29 EDEDIKIAKR
+29 EDEDKKIARR
-39 VSEYQGKPYG
+39 VAEYQGKPYG
-49 NEQKGKSAIVSLDIK
+49 NEQKGKAAIVSLDIK

-78 VGTTDVIKCT
+78 VGATDVIKCT

-117 FMTTAIKVLD
+117 FMTNAIKVLD
-127 IEATCVVQT
+127 MEATCVIQT
-136 GWEYD
+136 GWEYE
-141 DEKIEVEREI
+141 DEQIEVEREI
-151 VEVDALTGEEYI
+151 VEVDEYTGEEYI
-163 IIEKIEETKV
+163 AIEKVEETRV
-173 LTNRPTAIV
+173 LTNRPTAVV

-188 YVDPTCMGDHDK
+188 YIDPTCMGDHDK

-218 GRYKNLDTIQVGSE
+218 GRYKNLDKIQVGSE
-232 DANSHDDYETKYGK
+232 DANSHDDYETKYSK

-262 YEYWGNYDIND
+262 YEYWGNYDING

-343 NQSNNGMIGIKKGS
+343 NQSNNGMIGIKKGA

-365 FMKGKPFEFNGSPSD
+365 FMKGKPFEFNGSPND

-428 TTDIPMID
+428 NTDIPMID
-436 GSFKKLADIVDGD
+436 GSFKKLAHIEDGD
-449 VLIGS
+449 LLVGS
-454 NGEGTTVLKAHDIKL
+454 DGKATKVLKAHEIKF
-469 PKVAYDMVFGNGS
+469 PEVAYDMHFDNGS
-482 VVKSGGEH
+482 IVKSGGEH
-490 LWTVKVEG
+490 LWTVKVHG
-498 GSHKLREWT
+498 TKHSLREWT
-507 TMDADEVYKYVSLGK
+507 TMNADEVYKYMQKGK
-522 RVVVPAIKEVRSGT
+522 RVTIPAMKKMHAGV
-536 PTGNSIDPYV
+536 PTGNNIDPYV
-546 LGFWLGDGMSHS
+546 LGYWLGDGMSHS
-558 ARITTADLE
+558 ARITTEDSEVLSY
-567 IVTFFNEAG
+567 FREAG
-576 YDCVEVKDSSKTGKA
+576 YECVEVKDSSKCGNA

-597 KTGHLPQRDP
+597 KIGYKPQRCAE
-607 KTGQYISTGSLHSE
+607 TGQFTSTGSLHSE
-621 LRDLGVF
+621 LNELGVMV
-628 ARYGGEKHIP
+628 RYGGEKHIP
-638 EEYFTATYDEKLELI
+638 EEYFTATYEEKMELI
-653 RGLMDSDGFAHS
+653 RGLMDSDGYAHS
-665 GAFVQFA
+665 GAFVQFC
-672 QGECRLKN
+672 QSEGRLK
-680 DFIRLIESIGLK
+680 DDVIKLIKSLGLK
-692 ASVIRRDKNVRNK
+692 PSIIKRCKEDRNK
-705 QKLDLHARTDCKLI
+705 QKIKLHERTGCKLI

-731 PWSNPFKLTRKAT
+731 PWSNPFKLSRKAQ
-744 KWKLPRRQ
+744 KWKLPRKQ
-752 TVAISS
+752 TVTLKS
-758 MTIVDKVP
+758 MVITDKVL

-773 SEDKLFAVTD
+773 SVDKLFAVTD
-783 KYTLTHNTATGA
+783 KFTLTHNTATGA
-795 RGALDATSTRRLNI
+795 RGALDAASTRRLNI

-819 PLMRKWMAYNAEFLE
+819 PLMRKWMAYNSEFLE

-846 VEVRRDDLAGKIDI
+846 VEVRRDDLSGKIDI

-902 LSKLPTLE
+902 LSKLPALE

-945 AMHKI
+945 AMNKV
-950 ASSQENEADKE
+950 ASSQENEADRE
-961 EKMAQAQ
+961 EKMAQAM

-975 KAESEADMVDLNFMK
+975 KAESEADMLDLTYVK
-990 ADEQIDEQNALEKE
+990 TDEQIDEQTALEKD
-1004 LMKFEMEMER
+1004 LLKFEMEMER

-1027 KQISHGSKNEQ
+1027 KQIRAKDTN

>member
-127 IEATCVVQT
+127 MEATCVVQT

-151 VEVDALTGEEYI
+151 VEVDPYTGEEYI
-163 IIEKIEETKV
+163 TIEKVEETKV
-173 LTNRPTAIV
+173 LTNRPTAVV

-218 GRYKNLDTIQVGSE
+218 GRYKNLDKIQVGSE

-343 NQSNNGMIGIKKGS
+343 NQSNNGMIGIKKGA
-357 LDPGNREK
+357 LDPGNRVK
-365 FMKGKPFEFNGSPSD
+365 FMKGKPFEFNGSPND

-417 TGSSLGNMLDI
+417 TGNSLG
-428 TTDIPMID
+428 
-436 GSFKKLADIVDGD
+436 G
-449 VLIGS
+449 
-454 NGEGTTVLKAHDIKL
+454 
-469 PKVAYDMVFGNGS
+469 
-482 VVKSGGEH
+482 
-490 LWTVKVEG
+490 
-498 GSHKLREWT
+498 
-507 TMDADEVYKYVSLGK
+507 
-522 RVVVPAIKEVRSGT
+522 
-536 PTGNSIDPYV
+536 
-546 LGFWLGDGMSHS
+546 
-558 ARITTADLE
+558 
-567 IVTFFNEAG
+567 
-576 YDCVEVKDSSKTGKA
+576 
-591 KMYDVY
+591 
-597 KTGHLPQRDP
+597 
-607 KTGQYISTGSLHSE
+607 
-621 LRDLGVF
+621 
-628 ARYGGEKHIP
+628 
-638 EEYFTATYDEKLELI
+638 
-653 RGLMDSDGFAHS
+653 
-665 GAFVQFA
+665 
-672 QGECRLKN
+672 
-680 DFIRLIESIGLK
+680 
-692 ASVIRRDKNVRNK
+692 
-705 QKLDLHARTDCKLI
+705 
-719 LATKDSYEIGFT
+719 
-731 PWSNPFKLTRKAT
+731 
-744 KWKLPRRQ
+744 
-752 TVAISS
+752 
-758 MTIVDKVP
+758 
-766 MRCLTVD
+766 
-773 SEDKLFAVTD
+773 
-783 KYTLTHNTATGA
+783 TATGA

-819 PLMRKWMAYNAEFLE
+819 PLMRKWMAYNSEFLE

-878 FLLQTLGSSLPF
+878 FILQTLGSSLPF

-910 KSILE
+910 KQILE
-915 YKQEPDPVQQKMQEL
+915 FKQEPDPVQQKMQEL
-930 QLAKLEAEIQRLKAD
+930 QVAKLEAEIQRLKAD
-945 AMHKI
+945 AMNKI
-950 ASSQENEADKE
+950 ASSQENEADRE

-975 KAESEADMVDLNFMK
+975 KAESEADMVDLNYIK
-990 ADEQIDEQNALEKE
+990 ADEQIDEQTALEKE
-1004 LMKFEMEMER
+1004 LLKFEMEMER

-1027 KQISHGSKNEQ
+1027 KQIAHGSRNEQ
-1038 IGVGK
+1038 IGVGR

>member
-78 VGTTDVIKCT
+78 VGATDVIKCT

-127 IEATCVVQT
+127 MEATCVVQT

-151 VEVDALTGEEYI
+151 VEVDPHTGEEYI
-163 IIEKIEETKV
+163 TIEKVEETKV

-218 GRYKNLDTIQVGSE
+218 GRYKNLDKIQVGSE

-365 FMKGKPFEFNGSPSD
+365 FMKGKPFEFNGSPND

-417 TGSSLGNMLDI
+417 TGSSLG
-428 TTDIPMID
+428 
-436 GSFKKLADIVDGD
+436 V
-449 VLIGS
+449 
-454 NGEGTTVLKAHDIKL
+454 
-469 PKVAYDMVFGNGS
+469 
-482 VVKSGGEH
+482 
-490 LWTVKVEG
+490 
-498 GSHKLREWT
+498 
-507 TMDADEVYKYVSLGK
+507 
-522 RVVVPAIKEVRSGT
+522 
-536 PTGNSIDPYV
+536 
-546 LGFWLGDGMSHS
+546 
-558 ARITTADLE
+558 
-567 IVTFFNEAG
+567 
-576 YDCVEVKDSSKTGKA
+576 
-591 KMYDVY
+591 
-597 KTGHLPQRDP
+597 
-607 KTGQYISTGSLHSE
+607 
-621 LRDLGVF
+621 
-628 ARYGGEKHIP
+628 
-638 EEYFTATYDEKLELI
+638 
-653 RGLMDSDGFAHS
+653 
-665 GAFVQFA
+665 
-672 QGECRLKN
+672 
-680 DFIRLIESIGLK
+680 
-692 ASVIRRDKNVRNK
+692 
-705 QKLDLHARTDCKLI
+705 
-719 LATKDSYEIGFT
+719 
-731 PWSNPFKLTRKAT
+731 
-744 KWKLPRRQ
+744 
-752 TVAISS
+752 
-758 MTIVDKVP
+758 
-766 MRCLTVD
+766 
-773 SEDKLFAVTD
+773 
-783 KYTLTHNTATGA
+783 TATGA

-819 PLMRKWMAYNAEFLE
+819 PLMRKWMAYNSEFLE

-878 FLLQTLGSSLPF
+878 FLLQTLGSALPF

-945 AMHKI
+945 AMHKV
-950 ASSQENEADKE
+950 ASSQENEADRE

-975 KAESEADMVDLNFMK
+975 KAESEADMVDLNYIK
-990 ADEQIDEQNALEKE
+990 ADEQIDEQTALEKE
-1004 LMKFEMEMER
+1004 LLKFEMEMER

-1021 QLNIID
+1021 QLNVID
-1027 KQISHGSKNEQ
+1027 RQVRAKDKN

>member
-29 EDEDIKIAKR
+29 EDEDIKIARR

-78 VGTTDVIKCT
+78 VGASDVIKCT

-117 FMTTAIKVLD
+117 FMTNAIKVLD
-127 IEATCVVQT
+127 MEATCVIQT
-136 GWEYD
+136 GWEYE
-141 DEKIEVEREI
+141 DEQVEVEREI
-151 VEVDALTGEEYI
+151 VEVDEITGEEYI
-163 IIEKIEETKV
+163 AIESIEETKV
-173 LTNRPTAIV
+173 LTNRPTAVV

-212 STLRQD
+212 STLKQD
-218 GRYKNLDTIQVGSE
+218 GRYKNLDKIQVGSE
-232 DANSHDDYETKYGK
+232 DANSHDDYETKYSK

-343 NQSNNGMIGIKKGS
+343 NQSNNGMIGIKKGA

-365 FMKGKPFEFNGSPSD
+365 FMKGKPFEFNGSPND

-417 TGSSLGNMLDI
+417 TGSSLG
-428 TTDIPMID
+428 
-436 GSFKKLADIVDGD
+436 G
-449 VLIGS
+449 
-454 NGEGTTVLKAHDIKL
+454 
-469 PKVAYDMVFGNGS
+469 
-482 VVKSGGEH
+482 
-490 LWTVKVEG
+490 
-498 GSHKLREWT
+498 
-507 TMDADEVYKYVSLGK
+507 
-522 RVVVPAIKEVRSGT
+522 
-536 PTGNSIDPYV
+536 
-546 LGFWLGDGMSHS
+546 
-558 ARITTADLE
+558 
-567 IVTFFNEAG
+567 
-576 YDCVEVKDSSKTGKA
+576 
-591 KMYDVY
+591 
-597 KTGHLPQRDP
+597 
-607 KTGQYISTGSLHSE
+607 
-621 LRDLGVF
+621 
-628 ARYGGEKHIP
+628 
-638 EEYFTATYDEKLELI
+638 
-653 RGLMDSDGFAHS
+653 
-665 GAFVQFA
+665 
-672 QGECRLKN
+672 
-680 DFIRLIESIGLK
+680 
-692 ASVIRRDKNVRNK
+692 
-705 QKLDLHARTDCKLI
+705 
-719 LATKDSYEIGFT
+719 
-731 PWSNPFKLTRKAT
+731 
-744 KWKLPRRQ
+744 
-752 TVAISS
+752 
-758 MTIVDKVP
+758 
-766 MRCLTVD
+766 
-773 SEDKLFAVTD
+773 
-783 KYTLTHNTATGA
+783 TATGA

-819 PLMRKWMAYNAEFLE
+819 PLMRKWMAYNSEFLE

-910 KSILE
+910 KQILE

-945 AMHKI
+945 AMNKI
-950 ASSQENEADKE
+950 ASSQENDADRE
-961 EKMAQAQ
+961 EKMAQAM

-975 KAESEADMVDLNFMK
+975 KAESEADMLDITYLK
-990 ADEQIDEQNALEKE
+990 IDEQIDEQTALEKD
-1004 LMKFEMEMER
+1004 LLKFEMEMER

-1027 KQISHGSKNEQ
+1027 RQITHGSKNEQ
-1038 IGVGK
+1038 IGVGR

>member
-29 EDEDIKIAKR
+29 EDEDIKIARR
-39 VSEYQGKPYG
+39 VAEYQGKPYG
-49 NEQKGKSAIVSLDIK
+49 NEQKGKAAIVSLDIK

-78 VGTTDVIKCT
+78 VGTSDVIKCT

-117 FMTTAIKVLD
+117 FMTNAIKVLD
-127 IEATCVVQT
+127 MEATCVIQT
-136 GWEYD
+136 GWEYE
-141 DEKIEVEREI
+141 DEQVEVEREI
-151 VEVDALTGEEYI
+151 VEVDEFTGEEYI
-163 IIEKIEETKV
+163 AIEKVEETRV
-173 LTNRPTAIV
+173 LTNRPTAVV

-218 GRYKNLDTIQVGSE
+218 GRYKNLDKIQVGSE
-232 DANSHDDYETKYGK
+232 DANSHEDYETKYSK

-294 NPYPDKKPPFII
+294 NPYPDKKPPFIV

-343 NQSNNGMIGIKKGS
+343 NQSNNGMIGIKKGA

-365 FMKGKPFEFNGSPSD
+365 FMKGKPFEFNGSPND

-417 TGSSLGNMLDI
+417 TGSSLGN
-428 TTDIPMID
+428 
-436 GSFKKLADIVDGD
+436 
-449 VLIGS
+449 
-454 NGEGTTVLKAHDIKL
+454 
-469 PKVAYDMVFGNGS
+469 
-482 VVKSGGEH
+482 
-490 LWTVKVEG
+490 
-498 GSHKLREWT
+498 
-507 TMDADEVYKYVSLGK
+507 
-522 RVVVPAIKEVRSGT
+522 
-536 PTGNSIDPYV
+536 
-546 LGFWLGDGMSHS
+546 
-558 ARITTADLE
+558 
-567 IVTFFNEAG
+567 
-576 YDCVEVKDSSKTGKA
+576 
-591 KMYDVY
+591 
-597 KTGHLPQRDP
+597 
-607 KTGQYISTGSLHSE
+607 
-621 LRDLGVF
+621 
-628 ARYGGEKHIP
+628 
-638 EEYFTATYDEKLELI
+638 
-653 RGLMDSDGFAHS
+653 
-665 GAFVQFA
+665 
-672 QGECRLKN
+672 
-680 DFIRLIESIGLK
+680 
-692 ASVIRRDKNVRNK
+692 
-705 QKLDLHARTDCKLI
+705 
-719 LATKDSYEIGFT
+719 
-731 PWSNPFKLTRKAT
+731 
-744 KWKLPRRQ
+744 
-752 TVAISS
+752 
-758 MTIVDKVP
+758 
-766 MRCLTVD
+766 
-773 SEDKLFAVTD
+773 
-783 KYTLTHNTATGA
+783 TATGA
-795 RGALDATSTRRLNI
+795 RGALDASATRRLNI

-819 PLMRKWMAYNAEFLE
+819 PLMRKWIAYNSEFLE

-846 VEVRRDDLAGKIDI
+846 VEVRRDDLSGKIDI

-910 KSILE
+910 KQILE
-915 YKQEPDPVQQKMQEL
+915 FKQEPDPVQQKMQEL

-945 AMHKI
+945 AMNKI
-950 ASSQENEADKE
+950 ASSHENEADKE
-961 EKMAQAQ
+961 EKMAQAM

-975 KAESEADMVDLNFMK
+975 KAESEADMLDITYVKNDAGIPHQERL
-990 ADEQIDEQNALEKE
+990 ELEKLKHE
-1004 LMKFEMEMER
+1004 
-1014 KQFDALH
+1014 A
-1021 QLNIID
+1021 NI
-1027 KQISHGSKNEQ
+1027 EQ
-1038 IGVGK
+1038 MLVQVANNDRNIGVRR

>member
-29 EDEDIKIAKR
+29 EDEDIRIARR

-78 VGTTDVIKCT
+78 VGATDVIKCT

-117 FMTTAIKVLD
+117 FMTNAIKVLD
-127 IEATCVVQT
+127 MEATCVIQT
-136 GWEYD
+136 GWEYE
-141 DEKIEVEREI
+141 DEKIMVDREV
-151 VEVDALTGEEYI
+151 VAVDEYTGEEYI
-163 IIEKIEETKV
+163 AIEKIEETKV
-173 LTNRPTAIV
+173 LTNRPTAVV

-212 STLRQD
+212 STLKQD
-218 GRYKNLDTIQVGSE
+218 GRYKNLDKIQVDSE
-232 DANSHDDYETKYGK
+232 DANSHDDYETKYSK
-246 ISSFTFEDNP
+246 VSSFTFEDNP

-343 NQSNNGMIGIKKGS
+343 NQSNNGMIGIKKGA

-365 FMKGKPFEFNGSPSD
+365 FMKGKPFEFNGSPND

-417 TGSSLGNMLDI
+417 TGSSLG
-428 TTDIPMID
+428 
-436 GSFKKLADIVDGD
+436 G
-449 VLIGS
+449 
-454 NGEGTTVLKAHDIKL
+454 
-469 PKVAYDMVFGNGS
+469 
-482 VVKSGGEH
+482 
-490 LWTVKVEG
+490 
-498 GSHKLREWT
+498 
-507 TMDADEVYKYVSLGK
+507 
-522 RVVVPAIKEVRSGT
+522 
-536 PTGNSIDPYV
+536 
-546 LGFWLGDGMSHS
+546 
-558 ARITTADLE
+558 
-567 IVTFFNEAG
+567 
-576 YDCVEVKDSSKTGKA
+576 
-591 KMYDVY
+591 
-597 KTGHLPQRDP
+597 
-607 KTGQYISTGSLHSE
+607 
-621 LRDLGVF
+621 
-628 ARYGGEKHIP
+628 
-638 EEYFTATYDEKLELI
+638 
-653 RGLMDSDGFAHS
+653 
-665 GAFVQFA
+665 
-672 QGECRLKN
+672 
-680 DFIRLIESIGLK
+680 
-692 ASVIRRDKNVRNK
+692 
-705 QKLDLHARTDCKLI
+705 
-719 LATKDSYEIGFT
+719 
-731 PWSNPFKLTRKAT
+731 
-744 KWKLPRRQ
+744 
-752 TVAISS
+752 
-758 MTIVDKVP
+758 
-766 MRCLTVD
+766 
-773 SEDKLFAVTD
+773 
-783 KYTLTHNTATGA
+783 TATGA
-795 RGALDATSTRRLNI
+795 RGALDATSARRLNI

-819 PLMRKWMAYNAEFLE
+819 PLMRKWMAYNSEFLE

-878 FLLQTLGSSLPF
+878 FLLQTLGSALPF

-915 YKQEPDPVQQKMQEL
+915 YKQEPDPIQQKMQEL
-930 QLAKLEAEIQRLKAD
+930 ELAKLEAEIQRLKAD

-950 ASSQENEADKE
+950 ASSQENEADRE

-990 ADEQIDEQNALEKE
+990 ADEQIDEQNAVEKE

-1014 KQFDALH
+1014 KQFDALQ
-1021 QLNIID
+1021 QLRVI
-1027 KQISHGSKNEQ
+1027 NEQ
-1038 IGVGK
+1038 VKAKDKNIGVGK

>member
-1 MMNNKIKINK
+1 MNNKIKINK

-29 EDEDIKIAKR
+29 EDEDIKIARR

-78 VGTTDVIKCT
+78 VGATDVIKCT

-117 FMTTAIKVLD
+117 FMTNAIKVLD
-127 IEATCVVQT
+127 MEATCVIQT
-136 GWEYD
+136 GWEYE
-141 DEKIEVEREI
+141 DEKIMVDREV
-151 VEVDALTGEEYI
+151 VAVDEYTGEEYI
-163 IIEKIEETKV
+163 AIEKIEETKV
-173 LTNRPTAIV
+173 LTNRPTAVV

-212 STLRQD
+212 STLKQD
-218 GRYKNLDTIQVGSE
+218 GRYKNLDKIQVGSE
-232 DANSHDDYETKYGK
+232 DANSHDDYETKYSK
-246 ISSFTFEDNP
+246 VSSFTFEDNP

-262 YEYWGNYDIND
+262 YEYWGNYDINN

-343 NQSNNGMIGIKKGS
+343 NQSNNGMIGIKKGA

-365 FMKGKPFEFNGSPSD
+365 FMKGKPFEFNGSPND

-417 TGSSLGNMLDI
+417 TGSSLG
-428 TTDIPMID
+428 
-436 GSFKKLADIVDGD
+436 G
-449 VLIGS
+449 
-454 NGEGTTVLKAHDIKL
+454 
-469 PKVAYDMVFGNGS
+469 
-482 VVKSGGEH
+482 
-490 LWTVKVEG
+490 
-498 GSHKLREWT
+498 
-507 TMDADEVYKYVSLGK
+507 
-522 RVVVPAIKEVRSGT
+522 
-536 PTGNSIDPYV
+536 
-546 LGFWLGDGMSHS
+546 
-558 ARITTADLE
+558 
-567 IVTFFNEAG
+567 
-576 YDCVEVKDSSKTGKA
+576 
-591 KMYDVY
+591 
-597 KTGHLPQRDP
+597 
-607 KTGQYISTGSLHSE
+607 
-621 LRDLGVF
+621 
-628 ARYGGEKHIP
+628 
-638 EEYFTATYDEKLELI
+638 
-653 RGLMDSDGFAHS
+653 
-665 GAFVQFA
+665 
-672 QGECRLKN
+672 
-680 DFIRLIESIGLK
+680 
-692 ASVIRRDKNVRNK
+692 
-705 QKLDLHARTDCKLI
+705 
-719 LATKDSYEIGFT
+719 
-731 PWSNPFKLTRKAT
+731 
-744 KWKLPRRQ
+744 
-752 TVAISS
+752 
-758 MTIVDKVP
+758 
-766 MRCLTVD
+766 
-773 SEDKLFAVTD
+773 
-783 KYTLTHNTATGA
+783 TATGA

-819 PLMRKWMAYNAEFLE
+819 PLMRKWMAYNSEFLE

-878 FLLQTLGSSLPF
+878 FLLQTLGSALPF

-915 YKQEPDPVQQKMQEL
+915 YKQEPDPIQQKMQEL
-930 QLAKLEAEIQRLKAD
+930 ELAKLEAEIQRLKAD

-950 ASSQENEADKE
+950 ASSQENEADRE

-990 ADEQIDEQNALEKE
+990 ADEQIDEQNAVEKE

-1021 QLNIID
+1021 QLRVI
-1027 KQISHGSKNEQ
+1027 NEQ
-1038 IGVGK
+1038 VKAKDKNIGVGK

>member
-29 EDEDIKIAKR
+29 EDEDIKIARR

-78 VGTTDVIKCT
+78 VGASDVIKCT
-88 PVTWEDREAARQ
+88 PVTWEDIKAARQ

-127 IEATCVVQT
+127 MEATCVVQT
-136 GWEYD
+136 GWEYE
-141 DEKIEVEREI
+141 DEQVEVEREI
-151 VEVDALTGEEYI
+151 VEVDEITGEEYI
-163 IIEKIEETKV
+163 AIESIEETKV
-173 LTNRPTAIV
+173 LTNRPTAVV

-212 STLRQD
+212 STLKQD
-218 GRYKNLDTIQVGSE
+218 GRYKNLDKIQVGSE
-232 DANSHDDYETKYGK
+232 DANSHDDYETKYSK

-343 NQSNNGMIGIKKGS
+343 NQSNNGMIGIKKGA

-365 FMKGKPFEFNGSPSD
+365 FMKGKPFEFNGSPND

-417 TGSSLGNMLDI
+417 TGSSLG
-428 TTDIPMID
+428 
-436 GSFKKLADIVDGD
+436 G
-449 VLIGS
+449 
-454 NGEGTTVLKAHDIKL
+454 
-469 PKVAYDMVFGNGS
+469 
-482 VVKSGGEH
+482 
-490 LWTVKVEG
+490 
-498 GSHKLREWT
+498 
-507 TMDADEVYKYVSLGK
+507 
-522 RVVVPAIKEVRSGT
+522 
-536 PTGNSIDPYV
+536 
-546 LGFWLGDGMSHS
+546 
-558 ARITTADLE
+558 
-567 IVTFFNEAG
+567 
-576 YDCVEVKDSSKTGKA
+576 
-591 KMYDVY
+591 
-597 KTGHLPQRDP
+597 
-607 KTGQYISTGSLHSE
+607 
-621 LRDLGVF
+621 
-628 ARYGGEKHIP
+628 
-638 EEYFTATYDEKLELI
+638 
-653 RGLMDSDGFAHS
+653 
-665 GAFVQFA
+665 
-672 QGECRLKN
+672 
-680 DFIRLIESIGLK
+680 
-692 ASVIRRDKNVRNK
+692 
-705 QKLDLHARTDCKLI
+705 
-719 LATKDSYEIGFT
+719 
-731 PWSNPFKLTRKAT
+731 
-744 KWKLPRRQ
+744 
-752 TVAISS
+752 
-758 MTIVDKVP
+758 
-766 MRCLTVD
+766 
-773 SEDKLFAVTD
+773 
-783 KYTLTHNTATGA
+783 TATGA

-819 PLMRKWMAYNAEFLE
+819 PLMRKWMAYNSEFLE

-910 KSILE
+910 KQILE

-945 AMHKI
+945 AMNKI
-950 ASSQENEADKE
+950 ASSQENDADRE
-961 EKMAQAQ
+961 EKMAQAM

-975 KAESEADMVDLNFMK
+975 KAESEADMLDLTYVK
-990 ADEQIDEQNALEKE
+990 TDEQIDEQTALEKE
-1004 LMKFEMEMER
+1004 LLKFEMEMER

-1027 KQISHGSKNEQ
+1027 RQVRAKDTN
-1038 IGVGK
+1038 IGVGR

>member
-29 EDEDIKIAKR
+29 EDEDIKIARR

-78 VGTTDVIKCT
+78 VGATDVIKCT

-117 FMTTAIKVLD
+117 FMTNAIKVLD
-127 IEATCVVQT
+127 MEATCVIQT
-136 GWEYD
+136 GWEYE
-141 DEKIEVEREI
+141 DEKIMVDREV
-151 VEVDALTGEEYI
+151 VAVDEYTGEEYI
-163 IIEKIEETKV
+163 AIEKIEETKV
-173 LTNRPTAIV
+173 LTNRPTAVV

-212 STLRQD
+212 STLKQD
-218 GRYKNLDTIQVGSE
+218 GRYKNLDKIQVGSE
-232 DANSHDDYETKYGK
+232 DANSHDDYETKYSK
-246 ISSFTFEDNP
+246 VSSFTFEDNP

-343 NQSNNGMIGIKKGS
+343 NQSNNGMIGIKKGA

-365 FMKGKPFEFNGSPSD
+365 FMKGKPFEFNGSPND

-417 TGSSLGNMLDI
+417 TGSSLG
-428 TTDIPMID
+428 
-436 GSFKKLADIVDGD
+436 G
-449 VLIGS
+449 
-454 NGEGTTVLKAHDIKL
+454 
-469 PKVAYDMVFGNGS
+469 
-482 VVKSGGEH
+482 
-490 LWTVKVEG
+490 
-498 GSHKLREWT
+498 
-507 TMDADEVYKYVSLGK
+507 
-522 RVVVPAIKEVRSGT
+522 
-536 PTGNSIDPYV
+536 
-546 LGFWLGDGMSHS
+546 
-558 ARITTADLE
+558 
-567 IVTFFNEAG
+567 
-576 YDCVEVKDSSKTGKA
+576 
-591 KMYDVY
+591 
-597 KTGHLPQRDP
+597 
-607 KTGQYISTGSLHSE
+607 
-621 LRDLGVF
+621 
-628 ARYGGEKHIP
+628 
-638 EEYFTATYDEKLELI
+638 
-653 RGLMDSDGFAHS
+653 
-665 GAFVQFA
+665 
-672 QGECRLKN
+672 
-680 DFIRLIESIGLK
+680 
-692 ASVIRRDKNVRNK
+692 
-705 QKLDLHARTDCKLI
+705 
-719 LATKDSYEIGFT
+719 
-731 PWSNPFKLTRKAT
+731 
-744 KWKLPRRQ
+744 
-752 TVAISS
+752 
-758 MTIVDKVP
+758 
-766 MRCLTVD
+766 
-773 SEDKLFAVTD
+773 
-783 KYTLTHNTATGA
+783 TATGA

-809 VRNIAENLVK
+809 VGNIAENLVK
-819 PLMRKWMAYNAEFLE
+819 PLMRKWMAYNSEFLE

-878 FLLQTLGSSLPF
+878 FLLQTLGSALPF

-915 YKQEPDPVQQKMQEL
+915 YKQEPDPIQQKMQEL

-950 ASSQENEADKE
+950 ASSQENEADRE

-990 ADEQIDEQNALEKE
+990 ADEQIDEQNAVEKE

-1021 QLNIID
+1021 QLRVI
-1027 KQISHGSKNEQ
+1027 NEQ
-1038 IGVGK
+1038 VKAKDKNIGVGK

>member
-1 MMNNKIKINK
+1 MNNKIKINK

-29 EDEDIKIAKR
+29 EDEDIKIARR

-78 VGTTDVIKCT
+78 VGATDVIKCT

-117 FMTTAIKVLD
+117 FMTNAIKVLD
-127 IEATCVVQT
+127 MEATCVIQT
-136 GWEYD
+136 GWEYE
-141 DEKIEVEREI
+141 DEKIMVDREV
-151 VEVDALTGEEYI
+151 VAVDEYTGEEYI
-163 IIEKIEETKV
+163 AIEKLEETKV
-173 LTNRPTAIV
+173 LTNRPTAVV

-212 STLRQD
+212 STLKQD
-218 GRYKNLDTIQVGSE
+218 GRYKNLDKIQVGSE
-232 DANSHDDYETKYGK
+232 DANSHDDYETKYSK
-246 ISSFTFEDNP
+246 VSSFTFEDNP

-343 NQSNNGMIGIKKGS
+343 NQSNNGMIGIKKGA

-365 FMKGKPFEFNGSPSD
+365 FMKGKPFEFNGSPND

-417 TGSSLGNMLDI
+417 TGSSLG
-428 TTDIPMID
+428 
-436 GSFKKLADIVDGD
+436 G
-449 VLIGS
+449 
-454 NGEGTTVLKAHDIKL
+454 
-469 PKVAYDMVFGNGS
+469 
-482 VVKSGGEH
+482 
-490 LWTVKVEG
+490 
-498 GSHKLREWT
+498 
-507 TMDADEVYKYVSLGK
+507 
-522 RVVVPAIKEVRSGT
+522 
-536 PTGNSIDPYV
+536 
-546 LGFWLGDGMSHS
+546 
-558 ARITTADLE
+558 
-567 IVTFFNEAG
+567 
-576 YDCVEVKDSSKTGKA
+576 
-591 KMYDVY
+591 
-597 KTGHLPQRDP
+597 
-607 KTGQYISTGSLHSE
+607 
-621 LRDLGVF
+621 
-628 ARYGGEKHIP
+628 
-638 EEYFTATYDEKLELI
+638 
-653 RGLMDSDGFAHS
+653 
-665 GAFVQFA
+665 
-672 QGECRLKN
+672 
-680 DFIRLIESIGLK
+680 
-692 ASVIRRDKNVRNK
+692 
-705 QKLDLHARTDCKLI
+705 
-719 LATKDSYEIGFT
+719 
-731 PWSNPFKLTRKAT
+731 
-744 KWKLPRRQ
+744 
-752 TVAISS
+752 
-758 MTIVDKVP
+758 
-766 MRCLTVD
+766 
-773 SEDKLFAVTD
+773 
-783 KYTLTHNTATGA
+783 TATGA

-819 PLMRKWMAYNAEFLE
+819 PLMRKWMAYNSEFLE

-878 FLLQTLGSSLPF
+878 FLLQTLGSALPF

-915 YKQEPDPVQQKMQEL
+915 YKQEPDPIQQKMQEL
-930 QLAKLEAEIQRLKAD
+930 ELAKLEAEIQRLKAD

-950 ASSQENEADKE
+950 ASSQENEADRE

-990 ADEQIDEQNALEKE
+990 ADEQIDEQNAVEKE

-1021 QLNIID
+1021 QLRVI
-1027 KQISHGSKNEQ
+1027 NEQ
-1038 IGVGK
+1038 VKAKDKNIGVGK

>member
-1 MMNNKIKINK
+1 MNNKIKINK

-29 EDEDIKIAKR
+29 EDEDIKIARR

-78 VGTTDVIKCT
+78 VGASDVIKCT

-127 IEATCVVQT
+127 MEATCVIQT
-136 GWEYD
+136 GWEYE
-141 DEKIEVEREI
+141 DEQVEVEREI
-151 VEVDALTGEEYI
+151 VEVDEITGEEYI
-163 IIEKIEETKV
+163 AIESIEETKV
-173 LTNRPTAIV
+173 LTNRPTAVV

-212 STLRQD
+212 STLKQD
-218 GRYKNLDTIQVGSE
+218 GRYKNLDKIQVGSE
-232 DANSHDDYETKYGK
+232 DANSHDDYETKYSK

-343 NQSNNGMIGIKKGS
+343 NQSNNGMIGIKKGA

-365 FMKGKPFEFNGSPSD
+365 FMKGKPFEFNGSPND

-417 TGSSLGNMLDI
+417 TGSSLG
-428 TTDIPMID
+428 
-436 GSFKKLADIVDGD
+436 G
-449 VLIGS
+449 
-454 NGEGTTVLKAHDIKL
+454 
-469 PKVAYDMVFGNGS
+469 
-482 VVKSGGEH
+482 
-490 LWTVKVEG
+490 
-498 GSHKLREWT
+498 
-507 TMDADEVYKYVSLGK
+507 
-522 RVVVPAIKEVRSGT
+522 
-536 PTGNSIDPYV
+536 
-546 LGFWLGDGMSHS
+546 
-558 ARITTADLE
+558 
-567 IVTFFNEAG
+567 
-576 YDCVEVKDSSKTGKA
+576 
-591 KMYDVY
+591 
-597 KTGHLPQRDP
+597 
-607 KTGQYISTGSLHSE
+607 
-621 LRDLGVF
+621 
-628 ARYGGEKHIP
+628 
-638 EEYFTATYDEKLELI
+638 
-653 RGLMDSDGFAHS
+653 
-665 GAFVQFA
+665 
-672 QGECRLKN
+672 
-680 DFIRLIESIGLK
+680 
-692 ASVIRRDKNVRNK
+692 
-705 QKLDLHARTDCKLI
+705 
-719 LATKDSYEIGFT
+719 
-731 PWSNPFKLTRKAT
+731 
-744 KWKLPRRQ
+744 
-752 TVAISS
+752 
-758 MTIVDKVP
+758 
-766 MRCLTVD
+766 
-773 SEDKLFAVTD
+773 
-783 KYTLTHNTATGA
+783 TATGA

-819 PLMRKWMAYNAEFLE
+819 PLMRKWMAYNSEFLE

-910 KSILE
+910 KQILE

-945 AMHKI
+945 AMNKI

-961 EKMAQAQ
+961 EKMAQAM

-975 KAESEADMVDLNFMK
+975 KAESEADILDITYVK
-990 ADEQIDEQNALEKE
+990 TDEQIDEQTALEKE
-1004 LMKFEMEMER
+1004 LLKFEMEMER

-1027 KQISHGSKNEQ
+1027 RQIAHGSKNEQ
-1038 IGVGK
+1038 IGVGR

>member
-29 EDEDIKIAKR
+29 EDEDIKIARR

-78 VGTTDVIKCT
+78 VGATDVIKCT

-117 FMTTAIKVLD
+117 FMTNAIKVLD
-127 IEATCVVQT
+127 MEATCVIQT
-136 GWEYD
+136 GWEYE
-141 DEKIEVEREI
+141 DEQVEVEREI
-151 VEVDALTGEEYI
+151 VEVDEITGEEYI
-163 IIEKIEETKV
+163 AIENIEETKV
-173 LTNRPTAIV
+173 LTNRPTAVV

-212 STLRQD
+212 STLKQD
-218 GRYKNLDTIQVGSE
+218 GRYKNLDKIQVGSE
-232 DANSHDDYETKYGK
+232 DANSHDDYETKYSK

-343 NQSNNGMIGIKKGS
+343 NQSNNGMIGIKKGA

-365 FMKGKPFEFNGSPSD
+365 FMKGKPFEFNGSPND

-417 TGSSLGNMLDI
+417 TGSSLG
-428 TTDIPMID
+428 
-436 GSFKKLADIVDGD
+436 G
-449 VLIGS
+449 
-454 NGEGTTVLKAHDIKL
+454 
-469 PKVAYDMVFGNGS
+469 
-482 VVKSGGEH
+482 
-490 LWTVKVEG
+490 
-498 GSHKLREWT
+498 
-507 TMDADEVYKYVSLGK
+507 
-522 RVVVPAIKEVRSGT
+522 
-536 PTGNSIDPYV
+536 
-546 LGFWLGDGMSHS
+546 
-558 ARITTADLE
+558 
-567 IVTFFNEAG
+567 
-576 YDCVEVKDSSKTGKA
+576 
-591 KMYDVY
+591 
-597 KTGHLPQRDP
+597 
-607 KTGQYISTGSLHSE
+607 
-621 LRDLGVF
+621 
-628 ARYGGEKHIP
+628 
-638 EEYFTATYDEKLELI
+638 
-653 RGLMDSDGFAHS
+653 
-665 GAFVQFA
+665 
-672 QGECRLKN
+672 
-680 DFIRLIESIGLK
+680 
-692 ASVIRRDKNVRNK
+692 
-705 QKLDLHARTDCKLI
+705 
-719 LATKDSYEIGFT
+719 
-731 PWSNPFKLTRKAT
+731 
-744 KWKLPRRQ
+744 
-752 TVAISS
+752 
-758 MTIVDKVP
+758 
-766 MRCLTVD
+766 
-773 SEDKLFAVTD
+773 
-783 KYTLTHNTATGA
+783 TATGA

-819 PLMRKWMAYNAEFLE
+819 PLMRKWMAYNSEFLE

-910 KSILE
+910 KQILE

-945 AMHKI
+945 AMNKI
-950 ASSQENEADKE
+950 ASSQENDADKE
-961 EKMAQAQ
+961 EKVAQAM

-975 KAESEADMVDLNFMK
+975 KAESEADMLDITYLK
-990 ADEQIDEQNALEKE
+990 IDEQIDEQTALEKD
-1004 LMKFEMEMER
+1004 LLKFEMEMER

-1027 KQISHGSKNEQ
+1027 RQITHGSKNEQ

>member
-29 EDEDIKIAKR
+29 EDEDIKIARR

-78 VGTTDVIKCT
+78 VGASDVIKCT

-127 IEATCVVQT
+127 MEATCVIQT
-136 GWEYD
+136 GWEYE
-141 DEKIEVEREI
+141 DEQVEVEREI
-151 VEVDALTGEEYI
+151 VEVDEITGEEYI
-163 IIEKIEETKV
+163 AIEKIEETKV
-173 LTNRPTAIV
+173 LTNRPTAVV

-212 STLRQD
+212 STLKQD
-218 GRYKNLDTIQVGSE
+218 GRYKNLDKIQAGSE
-232 DANSHDDYETKYGK
+232 DANSHDDYETKYSK

-343 NQSNNGMIGIKKGS
+343 NQSNNGMIGIKKGA

-365 FMKGKPFEFNGSPSD
+365 FMKGKPFEFNGSPND

-417 TGSSLGNMLDI
+417 TGSALG
-428 TTDIPMID
+428 
-436 GSFKKLADIVDGD
+436 G
-449 VLIGS
+449 
-454 NGEGTTVLKAHDIKL
+454 
-469 PKVAYDMVFGNGS
+469 
-482 VVKSGGEH
+482 
-490 LWTVKVEG
+490 
-498 GSHKLREWT
+498 
-507 TMDADEVYKYVSLGK
+507 
-522 RVVVPAIKEVRSGT
+522 
-536 PTGNSIDPYV
+536 
-546 LGFWLGDGMSHS
+546 
-558 ARITTADLE
+558 
-567 IVTFFNEAG
+567 
-576 YDCVEVKDSSKTGKA
+576 
-591 KMYDVY
+591 
-597 KTGHLPQRDP
+597 
-607 KTGQYISTGSLHSE
+607 
-621 LRDLGVF
+621 
-628 ARYGGEKHIP
+628 
-638 EEYFTATYDEKLELI
+638 
-653 RGLMDSDGFAHS
+653 
-665 GAFVQFA
+665 
-672 QGECRLKN
+672 
-680 DFIRLIESIGLK
+680 
-692 ASVIRRDKNVRNK
+692 
-705 QKLDLHARTDCKLI
+705 
-719 LATKDSYEIGFT
+719 
-731 PWSNPFKLTRKAT
+731 
-744 KWKLPRRQ
+744 
-752 TVAISS
+752 
-758 MTIVDKVP
+758 
-766 MRCLTVD
+766 
-773 SEDKLFAVTD
+773 
-783 KYTLTHNTATGA
+783 TATGA

-819 PLMRKWMAYNAEFLE
+819 PLMRKWMAYNSEFLE

-910 KSILE
+910 KQILE

-950 ASSQENEADKE
+950 ASSQENEADRE
-961 EKMAQAQ
+961 EKMAQAM

-975 KAESEADMVDLNFMK
+975 KAESEADMVDMRFVKEDEMVNEQM
-990 ADEQIDEQNALEKE
+990 ADDRE
-1004 LMKFEMEMER
+1004 MRKFEMEMNKKE
-1014 KQFDALH
+1014 FDRRANLESMLL
-1021 QLNIID
+1021 QAQKGDTN
-1027 KQISHGSKNEQ
+1027 
-1038 IGVGK
+1038 IGVKE

>member
-29 EDEDIKIAKR
+29 EDEDIKIARR

-78 VGTTDVIKCT
+78 VGATDVIKCT

-127 IEATCVVQT
+127 MEATCVIQT
-136 GWEYD
+136 GWEYE
-141 DEKIEVEREI
+141 DEQVEVEREI
-151 VEVDALTGEEYI
+151 VEVDEITGEEYI
-163 IIEKIEETKV
+163 AIENIEETKV
-173 LTNRPTAIV
+173 LTNRPTAVV

-212 STLRQD
+212 STLKQD
-218 GRYKNLDTIQVGSE
+218 GRYKNLDKIQVGSE
-232 DANSHDDYETKYGK
+232 DANSHDDYETKYSK

-343 NQSNNGMIGIKKGS
+343 NQSNNGMIGIKKGA

-365 FMKGKPFEFNGSPSD
+365 FMKGKPFEFNGSPND

-417 TGSSLGNMLDI
+417 TGSSLG
-428 TTDIPMID
+428 
-436 GSFKKLADIVDGD
+436 G
-449 VLIGS
+449 
-454 NGEGTTVLKAHDIKL
+454 
-469 PKVAYDMVFGNGS
+469 
-482 VVKSGGEH
+482 
-490 LWTVKVEG
+490 
-498 GSHKLREWT
+498 
-507 TMDADEVYKYVSLGK
+507 
-522 RVVVPAIKEVRSGT
+522 
-536 PTGNSIDPYV
+536 
-546 LGFWLGDGMSHS
+546 
-558 ARITTADLE
+558 
-567 IVTFFNEAG
+567 
-576 YDCVEVKDSSKTGKA
+576 
-591 KMYDVY
+591 
-597 KTGHLPQRDP
+597 
-607 KTGQYISTGSLHSE
+607 
-621 LRDLGVF
+621 
-628 ARYGGEKHIP
+628 
-638 EEYFTATYDEKLELI
+638 
-653 RGLMDSDGFAHS
+653 
-665 GAFVQFA
+665 
-672 QGECRLKN
+672 
-680 DFIRLIESIGLK
+680 
-692 ASVIRRDKNVRNK
+692 
-705 QKLDLHARTDCKLI
+705 
-719 LATKDSYEIGFT
+719 
-731 PWSNPFKLTRKAT
+731 
-744 KWKLPRRQ
+744 
-752 TVAISS
+752 
-758 MTIVDKVP
+758 
-766 MRCLTVD
+766 
-773 SEDKLFAVTD
+773 
-783 KYTLTHNTATGA
+783 TATGA

-819 PLMRKWMAYNAEFLE
+819 PLMRKWMAYNSEFLE

-910 KSILE
+910 KQILE

-945 AMHKI
+945 AMNKI

-961 EKMAQAQ
+961 EKMAQAM

-975 KAESEADMVDLNFMK
+975 KAESEADMLDLTYVK
-990 ADEQIDEQNALEKE
+990 TDEQIDEQTALEKD
-1004 LMKFEMEMER
+1004 LLKFEMEMER

-1021 QLNIID
+1021 QLNVID
-1027 KQISHGSKNEQ
+1027 RQIRHGSKNEQ

>member
-29 EDEDIKIAKR
+29 EDEDIKIARR

-78 VGTTDVIKCT
+78 VGATDVIKCT

-117 FMTTAIKVLD
+117 FMTNAIKVLD
-127 IEATCVVQT
+127 MEATCVIQT
-136 GWEYD
+136 GWEYE
-141 DEKIEVEREI
+141 DEKIMVDREV
-151 VEVDALTGEEYI
+151 VAVDEDTGEEYI
-163 IIEKIEETKV
+163 AIEKIEETKV
-173 LTNRPTAIV
+173 LTNRPTAVV

-212 STLRQD
+212 STLKQD
-218 GRYKNLDTIQVGSE
+218 GRYKNLDKIQVGSE
-232 DANSHDDYETKYGK
+232 DANSHDDYETKYSK
-246 ISSFTFEDNP
+246 VSSFTFEDNP

-343 NQSNNGMIGIKKGS
+343 NQSNNGMIGIKKGA

-365 FMKGKPFEFNGSPSD
+365 FMKGKPFEFNGSPND

-417 TGSSLGNMLDI
+417 TGSSLG
-428 TTDIPMID
+428 
-436 GSFKKLADIVDGD
+436 G
-449 VLIGS
+449 
-454 NGEGTTVLKAHDIKL
+454 
-469 PKVAYDMVFGNGS
+469 
-482 VVKSGGEH
+482 
-490 LWTVKVEG
+490 
-498 GSHKLREWT
+498 
-507 TMDADEVYKYVSLGK
+507 
-522 RVVVPAIKEVRSGT
+522 
-536 PTGNSIDPYV
+536 
-546 LGFWLGDGMSHS
+546 
-558 ARITTADLE
+558 
-567 IVTFFNEAG
+567 
-576 YDCVEVKDSSKTGKA
+576 
-591 KMYDVY
+591 
-597 KTGHLPQRDP
+597 
-607 KTGQYISTGSLHSE
+607 
-621 LRDLGVF
+621 
-628 ARYGGEKHIP
+628 
-638 EEYFTATYDEKLELI
+638 
-653 RGLMDSDGFAHS
+653 
-665 GAFVQFA
+665 
-672 QGECRLKN
+672 
-680 DFIRLIESIGLK
+680 
-692 ASVIRRDKNVRNK
+692 
-705 QKLDLHARTDCKLI
+705 
-719 LATKDSYEIGFT
+719 
-731 PWSNPFKLTRKAT
+731 
-744 KWKLPRRQ
+744 
-752 TVAISS
+752 
-758 MTIVDKVP
+758 
-766 MRCLTVD
+766 
-773 SEDKLFAVTD
+773 
-783 KYTLTHNTATGA
+783 TATGA

-819 PLMRKWMAYNAEFLE
+819 PLMRKWMAYNSEFLE

-878 FLLQTLGSSLPF
+878 FLLQTLGSALPF

-915 YKQEPDPVQQKMQEL
+915 YKQEPDPIQQKMQEL
-930 QLAKLEAEIQRLKAD
+930 ELAKLEAEIQRLKAD

-950 ASSQENEADKE
+950 ASSQENEADRE

-975 KAESEADMVDLNFMK
+975 KAESEADMVDITYLKNDAGIPHK
-990 ADEQIDEQNALEKE
+990 ERLELEKLKHE
-1004 LMKFEMEMER
+1004 
-1014 KQFDALH
+1014 A
-1021 QLNIID
+1021 NI
-1027 KQISHGSKNEQ
+1027 EQ
-1038 IGVGK
+1038 MLLQVASNDTNIGVR

>member
-29 EDEDIKIAKR
+29 EDEDIKIARR

-78 VGTTDVIKCT
+78 VGATDVIKCT

-117 FMTTAIKVLD
+117 FMTNAIKVLD
-127 IEATCVVQT
+127 MEATCVIQT
-136 GWEYD
+136 GWEYE
-141 DEKIEVEREI
+141 DEKIMVDREV
-151 VEVDALTGEEYI
+151 VAVDEDTGEEYI
-163 IIEKIEETKV
+163 AIEKIEETKV
-173 LTNRPTAIV
+173 LTNRPTAVV

-212 STLRQD
+212 STLKQD
-218 GRYKNLDTIQVGSE
+218 GRYKNLDKIQVGSE
-232 DANSHDDYETKYGK
+232 DANSHDDYETKYSK
-246 ISSFTFEDNP
+246 VSSFTFEDNP

-343 NQSNNGMIGIKKGS
+343 NQSNNGMIGIKKGA

-365 FMKGKPFEFNGSPSD
+365 FMKGKPFEFNGSPND

-417 TGSSLGNMLDI
+417 TGSSLG
-428 TTDIPMID
+428 
-436 GSFKKLADIVDGD
+436 G
-449 VLIGS
+449 
-454 NGEGTTVLKAHDIKL
+454 
-469 PKVAYDMVFGNGS
+469 
-482 VVKSGGEH
+482 
-490 LWTVKVEG
+490 
-498 GSHKLREWT
+498 
-507 TMDADEVYKYVSLGK
+507 
-522 RVVVPAIKEVRSGT
+522 
-536 PTGNSIDPYV
+536 
-546 LGFWLGDGMSHS
+546 
-558 ARITTADLE
+558 
-567 IVTFFNEAG
+567 
-576 YDCVEVKDSSKTGKA
+576 
-591 KMYDVY
+591 
-597 KTGHLPQRDP
+597 
-607 KTGQYISTGSLHSE
+607 
-621 LRDLGVF
+621 
-628 ARYGGEKHIP
+628 
-638 EEYFTATYDEKLELI
+638 
-653 RGLMDSDGFAHS
+653 
-665 GAFVQFA
+665 
-672 QGECRLKN
+672 
-680 DFIRLIESIGLK
+680 
-692 ASVIRRDKNVRNK
+692 
-705 QKLDLHARTDCKLI
+705 
-719 LATKDSYEIGFT
+719 
-731 PWSNPFKLTRKAT
+731 
-744 KWKLPRRQ
+744 
-752 TVAISS
+752 
-758 MTIVDKVP
+758 
-766 MRCLTVD
+766 
-773 SEDKLFAVTD
+773 
-783 KYTLTHNTATGA
+783 TATGA

-819 PLMRKWMAYNAEFLE
+819 PLMRKWMAYNSEFLE

-878 FLLQTLGSSLPF
+878 FLLQTLGSALPF

-915 YKQEPDPVQQKMQEL
+915 YKQEPDPIQQKMQEL
-930 QLAKLEAEIQRLKAD
+930 ELAKLEAEIQRLKAD

-950 ASSQENEADKE
+950 ASSQENEADRE

-990 ADEQIDEQNALEKE
+990 ADEQIDEQNAVEKE

-1021 QLNIID
+1021 QLRVI
-1027 KQISHGSKNEQ
+1027 NEQ
-1038 IGVGK
+1038 VKAKDKNIGVGK